1 MFLERRVMKKN
12 IHKNLR
18 NKFVHFLGIALL
30 MGSIVTSSFLQ
41 PMLTASAASDIT
53 PQYTNN
59 SSGIS
64 PTNSWTIPGQNTVIN
79 HQGGDTTNGW
89 DKNSSWNG
97 DSSDTSKSYLKFGTD
112 TSNPDYQIR
121 KYAKETSTPG
131 LYDVYLNV
139 KGNKIENVKPIDIVL
154 VVDMSG
160 SMEDKPSTGTIT
172 RAEATRKGVAQF
184 MQAIKDAGIAKYV
197 NLGLIGFSSS
207 GSINANPDDNNYSA
221 TGSAGYL
228 GVEMKNLETSGQI
241 DTINQKLSPKFG
253 GGTFTQLGIR
263 KGNEML
269 HRDVSSNQK
278 MMILLTDGVP
288 TFSYKVKTATT
299 IGDTIYG
306 TSYYDNPAYID
317 HPGTTSQLIRG
328 YANYST
334 NDYKADEDPNAQ
346 TVSMRNKGWY
356 YLTQNG
362 VKIWNTWA
370 ATLGAAQDSK
380 NQGSEIH
387 TLGIQLG
394 NDIRYNSNSLYMTL
408 DRVREQIAKTA
419 SPGFYE
425 DADTPSDIET
435 YLNKQAKDV
444 LSQFNTINQGT
455 ISDPLGSQFIYGD
468 DTPTVKSVG
477 SSVVQN
483 LPTVTKSNG
492 SIAVSNMN
500 LGKDQ
505 EVQVH
510 YQVHL
515 NTESDN
521 FQPDYWY
528 QMNGKTTFTPTKDSN
543 AVEFGVPS
551 AKAPG
556 TAIKVTKQW
565 QELVDSSK
573 RPDSINFN
581 VTRTVNNQST
591 NWQASGI
598 LSKSDDWTK
607 TFKQLTKNNQ
617 SVWLPAYD
625 NNGNT
630 FNYQVS
636 SEATDGYISSITNK
650 TNESTITNTQY
661 GLIIDKYASNS
672 TNKLTGAEFIVKSA
686 DGKRSYTLTDN
697 QLQQLTPGDYTI
709 QETKSP
715 KGYQL
720 DSTVYPITLSQDGK
734 WSSSGQGI
742 SVTSPTANGNG
753 YKDGFSI
760 ATDKSNNTEKN
771 NVVRFVKNDALK
783 KFDLTVN
790 KVDKTTGNALKG
802 AKFTLTDA
810 AGKTSSY
817 KETDPTATFTFENL
831 SSGTYTLKET
841 KAPDGYITSQDVT
854 IVISDNGNV
863 NVTNNNGDW
872 KSTLQ
877 NDAGNNQISLT
888 VNNTNKTVFPS
899 TGGSGNELYLI
910 VGGVFIL
917 IAALAGGYYVFRIK
931 RGYRS

>member
-1 MFLERRVMKKN
+1 MKKN

-53 PQYTNN
+53 PQYNNN
-59 SSGIS
+59 SSGVS

-139 KGNKIENVKPIDIVL
+139 KGNEVKNIKPIDIVL

-160 SMEDKPSTGTIT
+160 SMNSSLNGGNDRVG
-172 RAEATRKGVAQF
+172 ATRQGVKNF
-184 MQAIKDAGIAKYV
+184 LKTINDAGIGKYV
-197 NLGLIGFSSS
+197 NVGVVGFSSPGYISSS
-207 GSINANPDDNNYSA
+207 GTLSENIDSSDNQAHITRINDLLAN
-221 TGSAGYL
+221 
-228 GVEMKNLETSGQI
+228 EFK
-241 DTINQKLSPKFG
+241 

-263 KGNEML
+263 TGQSML
-269 HRDVSSNQK
+269 ASDSNDHKK
-278 MMILLTDGVP
+278 MMIMLTDGVP
-288 TFSYKVKTATT
+288 TFSYKVSALTN
-299 IGDTIYG
+299 IGGIDYG
-306 TSYYDNPAYID
+306 TAFGTKRDE
-317 HPGTTSQLIRG
+317 PGNTSQLSS
-328 YANYST
+328 NY
-334 NDYKADEDPNAQ
+334 Y
-346 TVSMRNKGWY
+346 VS
-356 YLTQNG
+356 NG
-362 VKIWNTWA
+362 NGIVKDTWT
-370 ATLGAAQDSK
+370 ATLGEARIAK
-380 NQGSEIH
+380 NSGTELH
-387 TLGIQLG
+387 ALGIQIGADKNYLTKDQVRDKMLLLASSG
-394 NDIRYNSNSLYMTL
+394 LYQDANS
-408 DRVREQIAKTA
+408 A
-419 SPGFYE
+419 S
-425 DADTPSDIET
+425 DVTT
-435 YLNKQAKDV
+435 YLNNQAKDV
-444 LSQFNTINQGT
+444 LSQFNTVNQGT

-477 SSVVQN
+477 NSVVQN

-505 EVQVH
+505 EVQIH

-672 TNKLTGAEFIVKSA
+672 TNKLTGAEFIVKSS
-686 DGKRSYTLTDN
+686 DGKQSYTLTDN

-742 SVTSPTANGNG
+742 SVTSPTTDGNG

-760 ATDKSNNTEKN
+760 ATDTSNNPDKN

-802 AKFTLTDA
+802 AKFTLTDS

-854 IVISDNGNV
+854 IVISDDGNV

-910 VGGVFIL
+910 VGGIFIL

>member
-1 MFLERRVMKKN
+1 MFLERRIMKKN

-18 NKFVHFLGIALL
+18 NKIVHFLGIVLL

-121 KYAKETSTPG
+121 KYAKETATPG

-139 KGNKIENVKPIDIVL
+139 KGNEVKNIKPIDIVL

-160 SMEDKPSTGTIT
+160 SMEPNNNSTKSN
-172 RAEATRKGVAQF
+172 RAQATRDGVKQF
-184 MQAIKDAGIAKYV
+184 LQAIKDAGIAQYV
-197 NLGLIGFSSS
+197 NVGLVGFSSP
-207 GSINANPDDNNYSA
+207 GGYV
-221 TGSAGYL
+221 TGSNGYL
-228 GVEMKNLETSGQI
+228 EVGMQSLSTSGQ
-241 DTINQKLSPKFG
+241 TEQINNTLSPTFS

-263 KGNEML
+263 RGQKML
-269 HRDVSSNQK
+269 DDDKNNHQK

-288 TFSYKVKTATT
+288 TFSYKVTQATT
-299 IGDTIYG
+299 ISGTTYG
-306 TSYYDNPAYID
+306 TAFSSSDQDQPGSTSQFVSWRNNWEKRNNRYISGTD
-317 HPGTTSQLIRG
+317 PNGATTSAQ
-328 YANYST
+328 NY
-334 NDYKADEDPNAQ
+334 
-346 TVSMRNKGWY
+346 GLY
-356 YLTQNG
+356 YNTGNN
-362 VKIWNTWA
+362 VKIWNTWP
-370 ATLGAAQDSK
+370 ATLGEAKISRDS
-380 NQGSEIH
+380 GTEIH
-387 TLGIQLG
+387 ALGIQLG
-394 NDIRYNSNSLYMTL
+394 DDNNNNYWDSPLYLSSNSVRSRASLIASSGLYQ
-408 DRVREQIAKTA
+408 DANSA
-419 SPGFYE
+419 S
-425 DADTPSDIET
+425 DVTT
-435 YLNKQAKDV
+435 YLNNQAKNV
-444 LSQFNTINQGT
+444 LSQFNTVNQGT

-492 SIAVSNMN
+492 SISVSNMN
-500 LGKDQ
+500 LGKNQ
-505 EVQVH
+505 EVQIH

-515 NTESDN
+515 NTESDK

-565 QELVDSSK
+565 QELVDASK

-598 LSKSDDWTK
+598 LSKSDNWAK
-607 TFKQLTKNNQ
+607 TFKQLSKNNQ
-617 SVWLPAYD
+617 SIWLPAYD

-636 SEATDGYISSITNK
+636 SEATDGYVSSIANK

-686 DGKRSYTLTDN
+686 DGKQSYTLKDN
-697 QLQQLTPGDYTI
+697 QLQQLSPGNYTI

-715 KGYQL
+715 TGYQL

-760 ATDKSNNTEKN
+760 ATDKSNNPDKN

-802 AKFTLTDA
+802 AKFTLTDS

-817 KETDPTATFTFENL
+817 KETDPTAMFTFENL

-841 KAPDGYITSQDVT
+841 KAPDGYITSQNVT
-854 IVISDNGNV
+854 IVISDDGSV
-863 NVTNNNGDW
+863 KVTNNNGDW

-917 IAALAGGYYVFRIK
+917 IAVLAGGYYVFRIK

>member
-1 MFLERRVMKKN
+1 MKKN

-59 SSGIS
+59 SSDVS

-139 KGNKIENVKPIDIVL
+139 KGNEVKNIKPIDIVL

-160 SMEDKPSTGTIT
+160 SMNSSLNGGNDRVG
-172 RAEATRKGVAQF
+172 ATRQGVKNF
-184 MQAIKDAGIAKYV
+184 LKTINDAGIGKYV
-197 NLGLIGFSSS
+197 NVGVVGFSSPGYISSS
-207 GSINANPDDNNYSA
+207 GTLSENIDSSDNQAHITRINDLLAN
-221 TGSAGYL
+221 
-228 GVEMKNLETSGQI
+228 EFK
-241 DTINQKLSPKFG
+241 

-263 KGNEML
+263 TGQSML
-269 HRDVSSNQK
+269 ASDSNDHKK
-278 MMILLTDGVP
+278 MMIMLTDGVP
-288 TFSYKVKTATT
+288 TFSYKVSALTN
-299 IGDTIYG
+299 IGGIDYG
-306 TSYYDNPAYID
+306 TAFGTKRDE
-317 HPGTTSQLIRG
+317 PGNTSQLSS
-328 YANYST
+328 NY
-334 NDYKADEDPNAQ
+334 Y
-346 TVSMRNKGWY
+346 VS
-356 YLTQNG
+356 NG
-362 VKIWNTWA
+362 NGIVKDTWT
-370 ATLGAAQDSK
+370 ATLGEARIAK
-380 NQGSEIH
+380 NSGTELH
-387 TLGIQLG
+387 ALGIQIGADKNYLTKDQVRDKMLLLASSG
-394 NDIRYNSNSLYMTL
+394 LYQDANS
-408 DRVREQIAKTA
+408 A
-419 SPGFYE
+419 S
-425 DADTPSDIET
+425 DVTT
-435 YLNKQAKDV
+435 YLNNQAKDV
-444 LSQFNTINQGT
+444 LSQFNTVNQGT

-477 SSVVQN
+477 NSVVQN

-505 EVQVH
+505 EVQIH

-672 TNKLTGAEFIVKSA
+672 TNKLTGAEFIVKSS
-686 DGKRSYTLTDN
+686 DGKQSYTLTDN

-742 SVTSPTANGNG
+742 SVTSPTTDGNG

-760 ATDKSNNTEKN
+760 ATDTSNNPDKN

-802 AKFTLTDA
+802 AKFTLTDS

-854 IVISDNGNV
+854 IVISDDGNV

-910 VGGVFIL
+910 VGGIFIL

>member
-12 IHKNLR
+12 IHKNMR

-41 PMLTASAASDIT
+41 PMLTASAASDII

-97 DSSDTSKSYLKFGTD
+97 DSSDISKSYLKFGTD

-139 KGNKIENVKPIDIVL
+139 KGNEVKNIKPIDIVL

-160 SMEDKPSTGTIT
+160 SMNSFVNGGNDRVG
-172 RAEATRKGVAQF
+172 ATRQGVKNF
-184 MQAIKDAGIAKYV
+184 LKTINDAGIGKYV
-197 NLGLIGFSSS
+197 NVGVVGFSS
-207 GSINANPDDNNYSA
+207 P
-221 TGSAGYL
+221 GYIS
-228 GVEMKNLETSGQI
+228 TSGTLSENI
-241 DTINQKLSPKFG
+241 DSSDNQAHITRINDLLAKDFK

-263 KGNEML
+263 TGQSML
-269 HRDVSSNQK
+269 AGDSNDHKK
-278 MMILLTDGVP
+278 MMIMLTDGVP
-288 TFSYKVKTATT
+288 TFSYHVNNSISSNNMVFGTVFTAT
-299 IGDTIYG
+299 IDAPGDTSSLLRNNGRYVDGRYTDRSGNQI
-306 TSYYDNPAYID
+306 
-317 HPGTTSQLIRG
+317 
-328 YANYST
+328 
-334 NDYKADEDPNAQ
+334 ND
-346 TVSMRNKGWY
+346 
-356 YLTQNG
+356 
-362 VKIWNTWA
+362 TWA
-370 ATLGAAQDSK
+370 ATLGEARLSQLA
-380 NQGSEIH
+380 GSQIH
-387 TLGIQLG
+387 ALGIQLD
-394 NDIRYNSNSLYMTL
+394 NDYNNVTNPFYLSQDQVRSRMRLIASSPNLYRDANS
-408 DRVREQIAKTA
+408 A
-419 SPGFYE
+419 S
-425 DADTPSDIET
+425 DVTT
-435 YLNKQAKDV
+435 YLNDQAKDV
-444 LSQFNTINQGT
+444 LSQFNTVNQGT

-483 LPTVTKSNG
+483 LPTVTKSNR
-492 SIAVSNMN
+492 SISVNNMN

-505 EVQVH
+505 EVQFH

-515 NTESDN
+515 NTESDD

-672 TNKLTGAEFIVKSA
+672 TNTLTGAEFIVKSA
-686 DGKRSYTLTDN
+686 DGKQSYTLKDN
-697 QLQQLTPGDYTI
+697 QLQQLSPGDYTI
-709 QETKSP
+709 QEIKSP
-715 KGYQL
+715 TGYQL

-742 SVTSPTANGNG
+742 NVKSPTTDGSG

-802 AKFTLTDA
+802 AKFTLTDS

-817 KETDPTATFTFENL
+817 KETDPTAMFTFENL

-841 KAPDGYITSQDVT
+841 TAPDGYITSQDVT
-854 IVISDNGNV
+854 IVISDDGNV

-872 KSTLQ
+872 KLTLQ
-877 NDAGNNQISLT
+877 NDAGNNQITLT

-899 TGGSGNELYLI
+899 TGGSGNALYLI
-910 VGGVFIL
+910 VGGAFIL
-917 IAALAGGYYVFRIK
+917 ISALAGGYYVFRIK
-931 RGYRS
+931 RGYR

>member
-1 MFLERRVMKKN
+1 MFLEGRIMKKN

-18 NKFVHFLGIALL
+18 NKIVHFLGIALL

-53 PQYTNN
+53 PQYTKD
-59 SSGIS
+59 SSGTS
-64 PTNSWTIPGQNTVIN
+64 PTNSWTIPGQSTVIN

-131 LYDVYLNV
+131 LYDVYLNA
-139 KGNKIENVKPIDIVL
+139 KGNEVKNIKPIDIVL

-160 SMEDKPSTGTIT
+160 SMSDYNRIQYVRS
-172 RAEATRKGVAQF
+172 GVENF
-184 MQAIKDAGIAKYV
+184 LTAIKSQGIGDNV
-197 NLGLIGFSSS
+197 NVGVVTYWRPQYKNTEDLGYASVPLGKVSDDSHS
-207 GSINANPDDNNYSA
+207 KSIHDLLNVAP
-221 TGSAGYL
+221 
-228 GVEMKNLETSGQI
+228 
-241 DTINQKLSPKFG
+241 G

-263 KGNEML
+263 KGTEML
-269 HRDVSSNQK
+269 DQDSSQNRK

-288 TFSYKVKTATT
+288 TFSYKVTDA
-299 IGDTIYG
+299 IQNNNVVYG
-306 TSYYDNPAYID
+306 TKFSTYSDEPAY
-317 HPGTTSQLIRG
+317 TSQLWITR
-328 YANYST
+328 
-334 NDYKADEDPNAQ
+334 
-346 TVSMRNKGWY
+346 GWY
-356 YLTQNG
+356 GNYPTSYSAG
-362 VKIWNTWA
+362 GSTISDTWP
-370 ATLGAAQDSK
+370 ATLGEAKISK
-380 NQGSEIH
+380 DKGITLH
-387 TLGIQLG
+387 ALGIQIDQDNGYRKDPYNPYMTRQQILANMNLLATPG
-394 NDIRYNSNSLYMTL
+394 LYQDANSANDIEKYLQ
-408 DRVREQIAKTA
+408 DRAQNVISE
-419 SPGFYE
+419 F
-425 DADTPSDIET
+425 DTV
-435 YLNKQAKDV
+435 NNA
-444 LSQFNTINQGT
+444 T
-455 ISDPLGSQFIYGD
+455 ISDPLGSQFQYNGTVD
-468 DTPTVKSVG
+468 VKSIGTKSIVK
-477 SSVVQN
+477 
-483 LPTVTKSNG
+483 LPTTNMTSNQLN
-492 SIAVSNMN
+492 VSDMS
-500 LGKDQ
+500 LGAGE
-505 EVQVH
+505 EVQFH
-510 YQVHL
+510 YQVRL
-515 NTESDN
+515 NTETND
-521 FQPDYWY
+521 FKPDYWY
-528 QMNGKTTFTPTKDSN
+528 QMNGRTTLMPNIKTPDYQ
-543 AVEFGVPS
+543 VDFGVPS

-607 TFKQLTKNNQ
+607 TFKQFSKNNQ

-672 TNKLTGAEFIVKSA
+672 TNTLTGAEFIVKSA
-686 DGKRSYTLTDN
+686 DGKQSYTLKDN
-697 QLQQLTPGDYTI
+697 QLQQLSPGDYTI
-709 QETKSP
+709 QEIKSP
-715 KGYQL
+715 TGYQL

-742 SVTSPTANGNG
+742 NVKSPTTDGSG

-802 AKFTLTDA
+802 AKFTLTDS

-817 KETDPTATFTFENL
+817 KETDPTAMFTFENL

-854 IVISDNGNV
+854 IVISDDGNV

-872 KSTLQ
+872 KLTLQ
-877 NDAGNNQISLT
+877 NDAGNNQITLT
-888 VNNTNKTVFPS
+888 VNNTNKTIFPS

-910 VGGVFIL
+910 VGGAFIL
-917 IAALAGGYYVFRIK
+917 ISALAGGYYIFRIK
-931 RGYRS
+931 RGYR

>member
-59 SSGIS
+59 SSDVS

-139 KGNKIENVKPIDIVL
+139 KGNEVKNIKPIDIVL

-160 SMEDKPSTGTIT
+160 SMNSSLNGGNDRVG
-172 RAEATRKGVAQF
+172 ATRQGVKNF
-184 MQAIKDAGIAKYV
+184 LKTINDAGIGKYV
-197 NLGLIGFSSS
+197 NVGVVGFSSPGYISSS
-207 GSINANPDDNNYSA
+207 GTLSENIDSSDNQAHITRINDLLAN
-221 TGSAGYL
+221 
-228 GVEMKNLETSGQI
+228 EFK
-241 DTINQKLSPKFG
+241 

-263 KGNEML
+263 TGQSML
-269 HRDVSSNQK
+269 ASDSNDHKK
-278 MMILLTDGVP
+278 MMIMLTDGVP
-288 TFSYKVKTATT
+288 TFSYKVSALTN
-299 IGDTIYG
+299 IGGIDYG
-306 TSYYDNPAYID
+306 TAFGTKRDE
-317 HPGTTSQLIRG
+317 PGNTSQLSS
-328 YANYST
+328 NY
-334 NDYKADEDPNAQ
+334 Y
-346 TVSMRNKGWY
+346 VS
-356 YLTQNG
+356 NG
-362 VKIWNTWA
+362 NGIVKDTWT
-370 ATLGAAQDSK
+370 ATLGEARIAK
-380 NQGSEIH
+380 NSGTELH
-387 TLGIQLG
+387 ALGIQIGADKNYLTKDQVRDKMLLLASSG
-394 NDIRYNSNSLYMTL
+394 LYQDANS
-408 DRVREQIAKTA
+408 A
-419 SPGFYE
+419 S
-425 DADTPSDIET
+425 DVTT
-435 YLNKQAKDV
+435 YLNNQAKDV
-444 LSQFNTINQGT
+444 LSQFNTVNQGT

-477 SSVVQN
+477 NSVVQN

-505 EVQVH
+505 EVQIH

-672 TNKLTGAEFIVKSA
+672 TNKLTGAEFIVKSS
-686 DGKRSYTLTDN
+686 DGKQSYTLTDN

-742 SVTSPTANGNG
+742 SVTSPTTDGNG

-760 ATDKSNNTEKN
+760 ATDTSNNPDKN

-802 AKFTLTDA
+802 AKFTLTDS

-854 IVISDNGNV
+854 IVISDDGNV

-910 VGGVFIL
+910 VGGIFIL

>member
-1 MFLERRVMKKN
+1 MFLERRIMKKN

-18 NKFVHFLGIALL
+18 NKIVHFLGIVLL

-41 PMLTASAASDIT
+41 PMLTAFAASDIT

-121 KYAKETSTPG
+121 KYAKETATPG

-139 KGNKIENVKPIDIVL
+139 KGNEVKNIKPIDIVL

-160 SMEDKPSTGTIT
+160 SMEPNNNSTKSN
-172 RAEATRKGVAQF
+172 RAQATRDGVKQF
-184 MQAIKDAGIAKYV
+184 LQAIKDAGIAQYV
-197 NLGLIGFSSS
+197 NVGLVGFSSP
-207 GSINANPDDNNYSA
+207 GGYV
-221 TGSAGYL
+221 TGSNGYL
-228 GVEMKNLETSGQI
+228 EVGMQNLSTSGQI
-241 DTINQKLSPKFG
+241 EQINKTLSPTFS

-263 KGNEML
+263 RGQKML
-269 HRDVSSNQK
+269 DDDKNDHQK

-288 TFSYKVKTATT
+288 TFSYKVTQATT
-299 IGDTIYG
+299 INGTDYATNFSDT
-306 TSYYDNPAYID
+306 SLDK
-317 HPGTTSQLIRG
+317 PGFTSQF
-328 YANYST
+328 YST
-334 NDYKADEDPNAQ
+334 NSQGYITGKYSYK
-346 TVSMRNKGWY
+346 VSGK
-356 YLTQNG
+356 TIQD
-362 VKIWNTWA
+362 TWP
-370 ATLGAAQDSK
+370 ATLGESLISQNK
-380 NQGSEIH
+380 GTEIH
-387 TLGIQLG
+387 ALGIQIGSDTGYTQSTTNPYLTEAAVRARMSLIASSG
-394 NDIRYNSNSLYMTL
+394 LYQDANS
-408 DRVREQIAKTA
+408 A
-419 SPGFYE
+419 S
-425 DADTPSDIET
+425 DVTT
-435 YLNKQAKDV
+435 YLNNQAKNV
-444 LSQFNTINQGT
+444 LSQFNTVNQGT

-492 SIAVSNMN
+492 SISVSNMN
-500 LGKDQ
+500 LGKNQ
-505 EVQVH
+505 EVQIH

-515 NTESDN
+515 NTESDK

-528 QMNGKTTFTPTKDSN
+528 QINGKTTFTPTKDSN

-565 QELVDSSK
+565 QELIDSSK

-598 LSKSDDWTK
+598 LSKSDNWAK
-607 TFKQLTKNNQ
+607 TFKQLSKNNQ
-617 SVWLPAYD
+617 SIWLPAYD

-636 SEATDGYISSITNK
+636 SEATDGYVSSITNK

-686 DGKRSYTLTDN
+686 DGKQSYTLKDN
-697 QLQQLTPGDYTI
+697 QLQQLSPGNYTI

-715 KGYQL
+715 TGYQL

-760 ATDKSNNTEKN
+760 ATDKSNNPDKN

-802 AKFTLTDA
+802 AKFTLTDS

-817 KETDPTATFTFENL
+817 KETDPTAMFTFENL

-841 KAPDGYITSQDVT
+841 KAPDGYITSQNVT
-854 IVISDNGNV
+854 IVISDDGSV
-863 NVTNNNGDW
+863 KVTNNNGDW

-877 NDAGNNQISLT
+877 NDADNNQISLT

-917 IAALAGGYYVFRIK
+917 IAVVAGGYYVFRIK

>member
-1 MFLERRVMKKN
+1 MFLEGRIMKKN

-18 NKFVHFLGIALL
+18 NKIVYFLGIALL

-41 PMLTASAASDIT
+41 PILTASAASDLT
-53 PQYTNN
+53 PQYTTN
-59 SSGIS
+59 SSGTV
-64 PTNSWTIPGQNTVIN
+64 PTNSWTIPRQNTVIN

-89 DKNSSWNG
+89 DKKDSWEG
-97 DSSDTSKSYLKFGTD
+97 TSSDLTHSYLKFGTD

-160 SMEDKPSTGTIT
+160 SMEDKPSTETIT

-269 HRDVSSNQK
+269 QRDVSGNQK

-288 TFSYKVKTATT
+288 TFSYQVTQATT
-299 IGDTIYG
+299 ING
-306 TSYYDNPAYID
+306 TDYALKTSPTETDGPAY
-317 HPGTTSQLIRG
+317 TSQLWKWKRWTQWWTQRWTQVDGSYKVSERLIR
-328 YANYST
+328 
-334 NDYKADEDPNAQ
+334 D
-346 TVSMRNKGWY
+346 
-356 YLTQNG
+356 
-362 VKIWNTWA
+362 TWP
-370 ATLGAAQDSK
+370 ATLGESLLAQQ
-380 NQGSEIH
+380 NGTEIH
-387 TLGIQLG
+387 ALGIQIGSDTGYIKSTTNPYLTEAAVRARMSLIASSELYQ
-394 NDIRYNSNSLYMTL
+394 DANS
-408 DRVREQIAKTA
+408 A
-419 SPGFYE
+419 S
-425 DADTPSDIET
+425 DVTT
-435 YLNKQAKDV
+435 YLNNQAKDV
-444 LSQFNTINQGT
+444 LKQFNTVNQGT

-477 SSVVQN
+477 GSVVQN

-492 SIAVSNMN
+492 SISVSNMN

-505 EVQVH
+505 EVQIH

-515 NTESDN
+515 NTESDD

-551 AKAPG
+551 GKAPG
-556 TAIKVTKQW
+556 TSIKVTKQW
-565 QELVDSSK
+565 QELVDASK

-598 LSKSDDWTK
+598 LSQSDNWAK
-607 TFKQLTKNNQ
+607 TFKQLSKNNQ

-636 SEATDGYISSITNK
+636 SEDTDGYVSSISNK
-650 TNESTITNTQY
+650 TDESTITNTQY

-686 DGKRSYTLTDN
+686 DGKQSYTLKDN
-697 QLQQLTPGDYTI
+697 QLQQLSPGDYTI
-709 QETKSP
+709 QEIKNP
-715 KGYQL
+715 IGYQL

-734 WSSSGQGI
+734 WSSSGQGV
-742 SVTSPTANGNG
+742 SATSPTANGNG

-760 ATDKSNNTEKN
+760 ATDKSTNTDKN

-790 KVDKTTGNALKG
+790 KIDKTTGNALKG

-854 IVISDNGNV
+854 IVISEDGSV
-863 NVTNNNGDW
+863 KITNNNGAW

>member
-1 MFLERRVMKKN
+1 MFLERRVMKKT

-139 KGNKIENVKPIDIVL
+139 KGNEVKNIKPIDIVL

-160 SMEDKPSTGTIT
+160 SMNSSLNGGNDRVG
-172 RAEATRKGVAQF
+172 ATRQGVKNF
-184 MQAIKDAGIAKYV
+184 LKTINDAGIGKYV
-197 NLGLIGFSSS
+197 NVGVVGFSSPGYISSS
-207 GSINANPDDNNYSA
+207 GTLSENIDSSDNQAHITRINDLLAN
-221 TGSAGYL
+221 
-228 GVEMKNLETSGQI
+228 EFK
-241 DTINQKLSPKFG
+241 

-263 KGNEML
+263 TGQSML
-269 HRDVSSNQK
+269 ASDSNDHKK
-278 MMILLTDGVP
+278 MMIMLTDGVP
-288 TFSYKVKTATT
+288 TFSYKVSALTN
-299 IGDTIYG
+299 IGGIDYG
-306 TSYYDNPAYID
+306 TAFGTKRDE
-317 HPGTTSQLIRG
+317 PGNTSQLSS
-328 YANYST
+328 NY
-334 NDYKADEDPNAQ
+334 Y
-346 TVSMRNKGWY
+346 VS
-356 YLTQNG
+356 NG
-362 VKIWNTWA
+362 NGIVKDTWT
-370 ATLGAAQDSK
+370 ATLGEARIAK
-380 NQGSEIH
+380 NSGTELH
-387 TLGIQLG
+387 ALGIQIGADKNYLTKDQVRDKMLLLASSG
-394 NDIRYNSNSLYMTL
+394 LYQDANS
-408 DRVREQIAKTA
+408 A
-419 SPGFYE
+419 S
-425 DADTPSDIET
+425 DVTT
-435 YLNKQAKDV
+435 YLNNQAKDV
-444 LSQFNTINQGT
+444 LSQFNTVNQGT

-477 SSVVQN
+477 NSVVQN

-505 EVQVH
+505 EVQIH

-672 TNKLTGAEFIVKSA
+672 TNKLTGAEFIVKSS
-686 DGKRSYTLTDN
+686 DGKQSYTLTDN

-742 SVTSPTANGNG
+742 SVTSPTTDGNG

-760 ATDKSNNTEKN
+760 ATDTSNNPDKN

-802 AKFTLTDA
+802 AKFTLTDS

-854 IVISDNGNV
+854 IVISDDGNV

-910 VGGVFIL
+910 VGGIFIL

>member
-1 MFLERRVMKKN
+1 MFLEGRIMKKN
-12 IHKNLR
+12 IHKKLR
-18 NKFVHFLGIALL
+18 NKFVHFLRISLL

-41 PMLTASAASDIT
+41 PILTASAASDIT
-53 PQYTNN
+53 PQYTKD
-59 SSGIS
+59 SSGTS
-64 PTNSWTIPGQNTVIN
+64 PTNSWTIPGQSTVIN

-97 DSSDTSKSYLKFGTD
+97 DSSDTSKSYLKFDTD
-112 TSNPDYQIR
+112 TSNPDCQIR

-139 KGNKIENVKPIDIVL
+139 KGNEVKNIKPIDIVL
-154 VVDMSG
+154 VIDMSG
-160 SMEDKPSTGTIT
+160 SMNSSVNGGNDRVG
-172 RAEATRKGVAQF
+172 ATRQG
-184 MQAIKDAGIAKYV
+184 IKNFLKTINDAGIGKYV
-197 NLGLIGFSSS
+197 NVGVVGFSSPGYDYISSS
-207 GSINANPDDNNYSA
+207 GTLSENIDSSDNQAHITRINDLLAKDF
-221 TGSAGYL
+221 
-228 GVEMKNLETSGQI
+228 K
-241 DTINQKLSPKFG
+241 

-263 KGNEML
+263 TGQNML
-269 HRDVSSNQK
+269 AGDSNNHKK
-278 MMILLTDGVP
+278 MMIMLTDGVP
-288 TFSYKVKTATT
+288 TFSYKVTGTTT
-299 IGDTIYG
+299 INGTDYG
-306 TSYYDNPAYID
+306 TTFGTIRDE
-317 HPGTTSQLIRG
+317 PGFTSQLWQIYGRTRVASA
-328 YANYST
+328 Y
-334 NDYKADEDPNAQ
+334 
-346 TVSMRNKGWY
+346 TVSGK
-356 YLTQNG
+356 TI
-362 VKIWNTWA
+362 KDTWP
-370 ATLGAAQDSK
+370 ATLGESLIAK
-380 NQGSEIH
+380 NQGTELH
-387 TLGIQLG
+387 ALGIQLSKDVG
-394 NDIRYNSNSLYMTL
+394 YTNNNSDTYLTDSQVR
-408 DRVREQIAKTA
+408 DRMKLLA
-419 SPGFYE
+419 SPGLYQ
-425 DADTPSDIET
+425 DANSASDVTT
-435 YLNKQAKDV
+435 YLNNQAKDV
-444 LSQFNTINQGT
+444 LSQFNTVNQGT

-477 SSVVQN
+477 TSVVQN

-492 SIAVSNMN
+492 SISVSNMN

-505 EVQVH
+505 EVQIH

-515 NTESDN
+515 NTESDD

-607 TFKQLTKNNQ
+607 TFKQLSKNNQ

-636 SEATDGYISSITNK
+636 SEATDSYISSITNK

-672 TNKLTGAEFIVKSA
+672 TNTLTGAEFIVKSA
-686 DGKRSYTLTDN
+686 DGKQSYTLKDN
-697 QLQQLTPGDYTI
+697 QLQQLSPGDYTI
-709 QETKSP
+709 QEIKSP
-715 KGYQL
+715 TGYQL

-742 SVTSPTANGNG
+742 NVKSPTTDGSG

-790 KVDKTTGNALKG
+790 KADKTTGNALKG
-802 AKFTLTDA
+802 AKFTLTDS

-817 KETDPTATFTFENL
+817 KETDPTAMFTFENL

-854 IVISDNGNV
+854 IVISDDGNV

-877 NDAGNNQISLT
+877 NDAGNNQITLT

-899 TGGSGNELYLI
+899 TGGSGSELYLI
-910 VGGVFIL
+910 VGGAFIL
-917 IAALAGGYYVFRIK
+917 ISALAGGYYVFRIK
-931 RGYRS
+931 RGYQS

>member
-1 MFLERRVMKKN
+1 MKKN
-12 IHKNLR
+12 IHKNMR
-18 NKFVHFLGIALL
+18 DKFVHFLGIALL
-30 MGSIVTSSFLQ
+30 MVSIVTSSFLQ
-41 PMLTASAASDIT
+41 PMLTASAASDII

-97 DSSDTSKSYLKFGTD
+97 DSSDTSKSYFKFGTD

-139 KGNKIENVKPIDIVL
+139 KGNEVKNIKPIDIVL

-160 SMEDKPSTGTIT
+160 SMNSSVNGGNDRVG
-172 RAEATRKGVAQF
+172 ATRQGVKNF
-184 MQAIKDAGIAKYV
+184 LKTINDAGIGKYV
-197 NLGLIGFSSS
+197 NVGVVGFSSPDYISSS
-207 GSINANPDDNNYSA
+207 GTLSENIDSSDNQAHITRINDLLANDF
-221 TGSAGYL
+221 
-228 GVEMKNLETSGQI
+228 K
-241 DTINQKLSPKFG
+241 

-263 KGNEML
+263 TGQNML
-269 HRDVSSNQK
+269 AGDSNNHKK
-278 MMILLTDGVP
+278 MMIMLTDGVP
-288 TFSYKVKTATT
+288 TFSYKVTGTTT
-299 IGDTIYG
+299 ITGTDYG
-306 TSYYDNPAYID
+306 TTFGTNRDE
-317 HPGTTSQLIRG
+317 PGFTSQLWQIYGRTRVASA
-328 YANYST
+328 Y
-334 NDYKADEDPNAQ
+334 
-346 TVSMRNKGWY
+346 TVSGK
-356 YLTQNG
+356 TI
-362 VKIWNTWA
+362 KDTWP
-370 ATLGAAQDSK
+370 ATLGESLIAK
-380 NQGSEIH
+380 NQGTELH
-387 TLGIQLG
+387 ALGIQLSKDVG
-394 NDIRYNSNSLYMTL
+394 YTNNNSDTYLTDSQVR
-408 DRVREQIAKTA
+408 DRMKLLA
-419 SPGFYE
+419 SPGLYQ
-425 DADTPSDIET
+425 DANSASDVTT
-435 YLNKQAKDV
+435 YLNNQAKDV
-444 LSQFNTINQGT
+444 LSQFNTVNQGT

-477 SSVVQN
+477 TSVVQN

-492 SIAVSNMN
+492 SISVSNMN

-505 EVQVH
+505 GVQIH

-515 NTESDN
+515 NTESDD

-528 QMNGKTTFTPTKDSN
+528 HMNGKTTFTPTKDSN

-607 TFKQLTKNNQ
+607 TFKQLSKNNQ

-636 SEATDGYISSITNK
+636 SEATDSYISSITNK

-672 TNKLTGAEFIVKSA
+672 TNTLTGAEFIVKSA
-686 DGKRSYTLTDN
+686 DGKQSYTLKDN
-697 QLQQLTPGDYTI
+697 QLQQLSPGDYTI
-709 QETKSP
+709 QEIKSP
-715 KGYQL
+715 TGYQL

-742 SVTSPTANGNG
+742 NVKSPTTDGSG

-802 AKFTLTDA
+802 AKFTLTDS

-817 KETDPTATFTFENL
+817 KETDPTAMFTFENL

-854 IVISDNGNV
+854 IVISDDGNV

-872 KSTLQ
+872 KLTLQ
-877 NDAGNNQISLT
+877 NDAGNNQITLT

-899 TGGSGNELYLI
+899 TGGSGNALYLI
-910 VGGVFIL
+910 VGGAFIL
-917 IAALAGGYYVFRIK
+917 ISALAGGYYVFRIK
-931 RGYRS
+931 RGYR

>member
-1 MFLERRVMKKN
+1 MKKN
-12 IHKNLR
+12 IHKNMR
-18 NKFVHFLGIALL
+18 DKFVHFLGIALL
-30 MGSIVTSSFLQ
+30 MVSIVTSSFLQ
-41 PMLTASAASDIT
+41 PMLTASAASDII

-97 DSSDTSKSYLKFGTD
+97 DSSDTSKSYFKFGTD

-139 KGNKIENVKPIDIVL
+139 KGNEVKNIKPIDIVL

-160 SMEDKPSTGTIT
+160 SMNSSVNGGNDRVG
-172 RAEATRKGVAQF
+172 ATRQGVKNF
-184 MQAIKDAGIAKYV
+184 LKTINDAGIGKYV
-197 NLGLIGFSSS
+197 NVGVVGFSSPDYISSS
-207 GSINANPDDNNYSA
+207 GTLSENIDSSDNQAHITRINDLLANDF
-221 TGSAGYL
+221 
-228 GVEMKNLETSGQI
+228 K
-241 DTINQKLSPKFG
+241 

-263 KGNEML
+263 TGQNML
-269 HRDVSSNQK
+269 AGDSNNHKK
-278 MMILLTDGVP
+278 MMIMLTDGVP
-288 TFSYKVKTATT
+288 TFSYKVTGTTT
-299 IGDTIYG
+299 ITGIDYG
-306 TSYYDNPAYID
+306 TTFGTNRDE
-317 HPGTTSQLIRG
+317 PGFTSQLWQIYGRTRVASA
-328 YANYST
+328 Y
-334 NDYKADEDPNAQ
+334 
-346 TVSMRNKGWY
+346 TVSGK
-356 YLTQNG
+356 TI
-362 VKIWNTWA
+362 KDTWP
-370 ATLGAAQDSK
+370 ATLGESLIAK
-380 NQGSEIH
+380 NQGTELH
-387 TLGIQLG
+387 ALGIQLSKDVG
-394 NDIRYNSNSLYMTL
+394 YTNNNSDTYLTDSQVR
-408 DRVREQIAKTA
+408 DRMKLLA
-419 SPGFYE
+419 SPGLYQ
-425 DADTPSDIET
+425 DANSASDVTT
-435 YLNKQAKDV
+435 YLNNQAKDV
-444 LSQFNTINQGT
+444 LSQFNTVNQGT

-477 SSVVQN
+477 TSVVQN

-492 SIAVSNMN
+492 SISVSNMN

-505 EVQVH
+505 GVQIH

-515 NTESDN
+515 NTESDD

-573 RPDSINFN
+573 RADSINFN

-607 TFKQLTKNNQ
+607 TFKQLSKNNQ

-636 SEATDGYISSITNK
+636 SEATDSYISSITNK

-672 TNKLTGAEFIVKSA
+672 TNTLTGAEFIVKSA
-686 DGKRSYTLTDN
+686 DGKQSYTLKDN
-697 QLQQLTPGDYTI
+697 QLQQLSPGDYTI
-709 QETKSP
+709 QEIKSP
-715 KGYQL
+715 TGYQL

-742 SVTSPTANGNG
+742 NVKSPTTDGSG

-802 AKFTLTDA
+802 AKFTVTDS

-817 KETDPTATFTFENL
+817 KETDPTAMFTFENL

-854 IVISDNGNV
+854 IVISDDGNV

-872 KSTLQ
+872 KLTLQ
-877 NDAGNNQISLT
+877 NDAGNNQITLT

-899 TGGSGNELYLI
+899 TGGSGNALYLI
-910 VGGVFIL
+910 VGGAFIL
-917 IAALAGGYYVFRIK
+917 ISALAGGYYVFRIK
-931 RGYRS
+931 RGYR

>member
-1 MFLERRVMKKN
+1 MFLEGRIMKKN

-18 NKFVHFLGIALL
+18 NKIVHFLGIALL

-53 PQYTNN
+53 PQYTKD
-59 SSGIS
+59 SSGTS
-64 PTNSWTIPGQNTVIN
+64 PTNSWTIPGQSTVIN

-97 DSSDTSKSYLKFGTD
+97 DPSDTSKSYLKFGTN

-121 KYAKETSTPG
+121 KYAKETATPG

-139 KGNKIENVKPIDIVL
+139 RGNDQKNIKPVDIVL

-160 SMEDKPSTGTIT
+160 SMEPYRAAAVRSGISSFLQQIT
-172 RAEATRKGVAQF
+172 N
-184 MQAIKDAGIAKYV
+184 AGIGDYV
-197 NLGLIGFSSS
+197 NVGLVGYSSLDYLS
-207 GSINANPDDNNYSA
+207 TKTGIVKVDMKAVSA
-221 TGSAGYL
+221 Q
-228 GVEMKNLETSGQI
+228 GQVAALKGAV
-241 DTINQKLSPKFG
+241 DQTFQ

-263 KGNEML
+263 KGTEML
-269 HRDVSSNQK
+269 DQDSSQNRK

-288 TFSYKVKTATT
+288 TFSYKVTDA
-299 IGDTIYG
+299 IQNNNVVYG
-306 TSYYDNPAYID
+306 TKFSTYSDEPAY
-317 HPGTTSQLIRG
+317 TSQLWITR
-328 YANYST
+328 
-334 NDYKADEDPNAQ
+334 
-346 TVSMRNKGWY
+346 GWY
-356 YLTQNG
+356 GNYPTSYSAG
-362 VKIWNTWA
+362 GSTISDTWP
-370 ATLGAAQDSK
+370 ATLGEAKISK
-380 NQGSEIH
+380 DKGITLH
-387 TLGIQLG
+387 ALGIQIDQDNGYRKDPYNPYMTRQQILANMNLLATPG
-394 NDIRYNSNSLYMTL
+394 LYQDANSANDIEKYLQ
-408 DRVREQIAKTA
+408 DRAQNVISE
-419 SPGFYE
+419 F
-425 DADTPSDIET
+425 DTV
-435 YLNKQAKDV
+435 NNA
-444 LSQFNTINQGT
+444 T
-455 ISDPLGSQFIYGD
+455 ISDPLGSQFQYNGTVD
-468 DTPTVKSVG
+468 VKSIGTKSIVK
-477 SSVVQN
+477 
-483 LPTVTKSNG
+483 LPTTNMTSNQLN
-492 SIAVSNMN
+492 VSDMS
-500 LGKDQ
+500 LGAGE
-505 EVQVH
+505 EVQFH
-510 YQVHL
+510 YQVRL
-515 NTESDN
+515 NTETND
-521 FQPDYWY
+521 FKPDYWY
-528 QMNGKTTFTPTKDSN
+528 QMNGRTTLMSNIKTPDYQ
-543 AVEFGVPS
+543 VDFGVPS

-607 TFKQLTKNNQ
+607 TFKQFSKNNQ

-672 TNKLTGAEFIVKSA
+672 TNTLTGAEFIVKSA
-686 DGKRSYTLTDN
+686 DGKQSYTLKDN
-697 QLQQLTPGDYTI
+697 QLQQLSPGDYTI
-709 QETKSP
+709 QEIKSP
-715 KGYQL
+715 TGYQL

-742 SVTSPTANGNG
+742 NVKSPTTDGSG

-802 AKFTLTDA
+802 AKFTLTDS

-817 KETDPTATFTFENL
+817 KETDPTAMFTFENL

-854 IVISDNGNV
+854 IVISDDGNV

-872 KSTLQ
+872 KLTLQ
-877 NDAGNNQISLT
+877 NDAGNNQITLT
-888 VNNTNKTVFPS
+888 VNNTNKTFFPS

-910 VGGVFIL
+910 VGGAFIL
-917 IAALAGGYYVFRIK
+917 ISALAGGYYIFRIK
-931 RGYRS
+931 RGYR

>member
-12 IHKNLR
+12 IHKNMR

-41 PMLTASAASDIT
+41 PMLTASAASDII

-139 KGNKIENVKPIDIVL
+139 KGNEVKNIKPIDIVL

-160 SMEDKPSTGTIT
+160 SMNSSVNGGNDRVG
-172 RAEATRKGVAQF
+172 ATRQGVKNF
-184 MQAIKDAGIAKYV
+184 LKTINDAGIGKYV
-197 NLGLIGFSSS
+197 NVGVVGFSSPGYISSS
-207 GSINANPDDNNYSA
+207 GTLSENIDSSDNQAHITRINNLLANDF
-221 TGSAGYL
+221 
-228 GVEMKNLETSGQI
+228 K
-241 DTINQKLSPKFG
+241 

-263 KGNEML
+263 TGQNML
-269 HRDVSSNQK
+269 AGDSNNHKK
-278 MMILLTDGVP
+278 MMIMLTDGVP
-288 TFSYKVKTATT
+288 TFSYKVTGTTT
-299 IGDTIYG
+299 ITGTDYG
-306 TSYYDNPAYID
+306 TTFGTNRDE
-317 HPGTTSQLIRG
+317 PGFTSQLWQIDGRTRVASA
-328 YANYST
+328 Y
-334 NDYKADEDPNAQ
+334 
-346 TVSMRNKGWY
+346 TVSGK
-356 YLTQNG
+356 TI
-362 VKIWNTWA
+362 KDTWP
-370 ATLGAAQDSK
+370 ATLGESLIAK
-380 NQGSEIH
+380 NQGTELH
-387 TLGIQLG
+387 ALGIQLSKDVG
-394 NDIRYNSNSLYMTL
+394 YTNNNSDTYLTDSQVR
-408 DRVREQIAKTA
+408 DRMKLLA
-419 SPGFYE
+419 SPGLYQ
-425 DADTPSDIET
+425 DANSASDVTT
-435 YLNKQAKDV
+435 YLNDQAKDV
-444 LSQFNTINQGT
+444 LSQFNTVNQGT

-483 LPTVTKSNG
+483 LPTVTKSNR
-492 SIAVSNMN
+492 SISVNNMN

-505 EVQVH
+505 EVQFH

-515 NTESDN
+515 NTESDD

-672 TNKLTGAEFIVKSA
+672 TNTLTGAEFIVKSA
-686 DGKRSYTLTDN
+686 DGKQSYTLKDN
-697 QLQQLTPGDYTI
+697 QLQQLSPGDYTI
-709 QETKSP
+709 QEIKSP
-715 KGYQL
+715 TGYQL

-742 SVTSPTANGNG
+742 NVKSPTTDGSG

-802 AKFTLTDA
+802 AKFTLTDS

-817 KETDPTATFTFENL
+817 KETDPTAMFTFENL

-854 IVISDNGNV
+854 IVISDDGNV

-872 KSTLQ
+872 KLTLQ
-877 NDAGNNQISLT
+877 NDAGNNQITLT

-899 TGGSGNELYLI
+899 TGGSGNALYLI
-910 VGGVFIL
+910 VGGAFIL
-917 IAALAGGYYVFRIK
+917 ISALAGGYYVFRIK
-931 RGYRS
+931 RGYR

>member
-1 MFLERRVMKKN
+1 MFLEGRIMKKN

-18 NKFVHFLGIALL
+18 KKIVHFLGIALL

-53 PQYTNN
+53 PQYTTN
-59 SSGIS
+59 SSGIV

-79 HQGGDTTNGW
+79 HQGGDTTSGW
-89 DKNSSWNG
+89 DQNRSWND
-97 DSSDTSKSYLKFGTD
+97 DSSYLSDSYLKFGTD

-139 KGNKIENVKPIDIVL
+139 KGNKIENIKPIDIVL

-160 SMEDKPSTGTIT
+160 SMEDKPKNGGET
-172 RAEATRKGVAQF
+172 RAQATRDGVQQF
-184 MQAIKDAGIAKYV
+184 LQAIKDDGKSQYV
-197 NLGLIGFSSS
+197 NVGLVGFSSS
-207 GSINANPDDNNYSA
+207 GDTDVKKDNYSA

-228 GVEMKNLETSGQI
+228 SVDMKNLATTGQI

-263 KGNEML
+263 TGQNML
-269 HRDVSSNQK
+269 AGDSSNHKK
-278 MMILLTDGVP
+278 MMIMLTDGVP
-288 TFSYKVKTATT
+288 TFSYKVTGTTT
-299 IGDTIYG
+299 ITGTDYG
-306 TSYYDNPAYID
+306 TTFSTNRDEPRF
-317 HPGTTSQLIRG
+317 TSQLWQIYGLTKVPSAYR
-328 YANYST
+328 
-334 NDYKADEDPNAQ
+334 
-346 TVSMRNKGWY
+346 VSGK
-356 YLTQNG
+356 TI
-362 VKIWNTWA
+362 KDTWP
-370 ATLGAAQDSK
+370 ATLGESLIAK
-380 NQGSEIH
+380 NQGTELH
-387 TLGIQLG
+387 ALGIQLSKDVG
-394 NDIRYNSNSLYMTL
+394 YTNNYSDTYLTDSQVR
-408 DRVREQIAKTA
+408 DRMKLLA
-419 SPGFYE
+419 SPGLYQ
-425 DADTPSDIET
+425 DANSDSDVTT
-435 YLNKQAKDV
+435 YLNNQAKDV
-444 LSQFNTINQGT
+444 LSQFNTVNQGT

-477 SSVVQN
+477 TSVVQN

-492 SIAVSNMN
+492 SISVSNMN
-500 LGKDQ
+500 IGKDQ
-505 EVQVH
+505 EVQIH

-515 NTESDN
+515 NTESDD

-556 TAIKVTKQW
+556 TAIKVTKKW
-565 QELVDSSK
+565 EELVDSSK

-598 LSKSDDWTK
+598 LSKSDNWAK
-607 TFKQLTKNNQ
+607 TFKQLNKNNQ

-636 SEATDGYISSITNK
+636 SEATDGYVSSISNK

-672 TNKLTGAEFIVKSA
+672 TNTLTGAEFIVKSA
-686 DGKRSYTLTDN
+686 DGKQSYTLKDN
-697 QLQQLTPGDYTI
+697 QLQQLSPGDYTI
-709 QETKSP
+709 QEIKSP
-715 KGYQL
+715 TGYQL

-742 SVTSPTANGNG
+742 NVKSPTTDGSG

-802 AKFTLTDA
+802 AKFTLTDS

-817 KETDPTATFTFENL
+817 KETDPTAMFTFENL

-854 IVISDNGNV
+854 IVISDDGNV

-872 KSTLQ
+872 KLTLQ

-931 RGYRS
+931 RDYRS

>member
-1 MFLERRVMKKN
+1 MFLEGRIMKKN
-12 IHKNLR
+12 IHKKLR
-18 NKFVHFLGIALL
+18 NKFVHFLRIALL

-41 PMLTASAASDIT
+41 PILTASAASDIT
-53 PQYTNN
+53 PQYTKD
-59 SSGIS
+59 SSGTS
-64 PTNSWTIPGQNTVIN
+64 PTNSWTIPGQSTVIN

-139 KGNKIENVKPIDIVL
+139 KGNEVKNIKPIDIVL

-160 SMEDKPSTGTIT
+160 SMNSSVNGGNDRVG
-172 RAEATRKGVAQF
+172 ATRQG
-184 MQAIKDAGIAKYV
+184 IKNFLKTINDAGIGKYV
-197 NLGLIGFSSS
+197 NVGVVGFSSPGYISSS
-207 GSINANPDDNNYSA
+207 GTLSENIDSSDNQAHITRINDLLANDF
-221 TGSAGYL
+221 
-228 GVEMKNLETSGQI
+228 K
-241 DTINQKLSPKFG
+241 

-263 KGNEML
+263 TGQNML
-269 HRDVSSNQK
+269 AGDSNNHKK
-278 MMILLTDGVP
+278 MMIMLTDGVP
-288 TFSYKVKTATT
+288 TFSYKVTGTTT
-299 IGDTIYG
+299 INGTDYG
-306 TSYYDNPAYID
+306 TTFGTIRDE
-317 HPGTTSQLIRG
+317 PGFTSQLWQIYGRTRVASA
-328 YANYST
+328 Y
-334 NDYKADEDPNAQ
+334 
-346 TVSMRNKGWY
+346 TVSGK
-356 YLTQNG
+356 TI
-362 VKIWNTWA
+362 KDTWP
-370 ATLGAAQDSK
+370 ATLGESLIAK
-380 NQGSEIH
+380 NQGTELH
-387 TLGIQLG
+387 ALGIQLSKDVG
-394 NDIRYNSNSLYMTL
+394 YTYNNSDTYLTDSQVR
-408 DRVREQIAKTA
+408 DRMKLLA
-419 SPGFYE
+419 SPGLYQ
-425 DADTPSDIET
+425 DANSASDVTT
-435 YLNKQAKDV
+435 YLNNQAKDV
-444 LSQFNTINQGT
+444 LSQFNTVNQGT

-477 SSVVQN
+477 TSVVQN

-492 SIAVSNMN
+492 SISVSNMN

-505 EVQVH
+505 EVQIH

-515 NTESDN
+515 NTESDD

-528 QMNGKTTFTPTKDSN
+528 QMNGTTTFTPTKDSN

-598 LSKSDDWTK
+598 LSKSDNWAK
-607 TFKQLTKNNQ
+607 TFKQLNKNNQ

-636 SEATDGYISSITNK
+636 SEATDGYISSIANK

-686 DGKRSYTLTDN
+686 DGKQSYTLKDN

-715 KGYQL
+715 SGYQL

-734 WSSSGQGI
+734 WSSNGQGI
-742 SVTSPTANGNG
+742 NVKSPTTDGNG

-760 ATDKSNNTEKN
+760 ATDKSNNTGKN

-802 AKFTLTDA
+802 AKFTLTDSS
-810 AGKTSSY
+810 GKTSSY
-817 KETDPTATFTFENL
+817 KETDPTAMFTFENL

-854 IVISDNGNV
+854 IVISDDGNV

-877 NDAGNNQISLT
+877 NDAGNNQITLT

-899 TGGSGNELYLI
+899 TGGSGSELYLI
-910 VGGVFIL
+910 VGGAFIL
-917 IAALAGGYYVFRIK
+917 ISALAGGYYVFRIK
-931 RGYRS
+931 RGYQS

>member
-1 MFLERRVMKKN
+1 MKKN

-18 NKFVHFLGIALL
+18 NKIVHFLGIVLL

-41 PMLTASAASDIT
+41 PMLTAFAASDIT

-121 KYAKETSTPG
+121 KYAKETATPG

-139 KGNKIENVKPIDIVL
+139 KGNEVKNIKPIDIVL

-160 SMEDKPSTGTIT
+160 SMEPNNNSTKSN
-172 RAEATRKGVAQF
+172 RAQATRDGVKQF
-184 MQAIKDAGIAKYV
+184 LQAIKDAGIAQYV
-197 NLGLIGFSSS
+197 NVGLVGFSSP
-207 GSINANPDDNNYSA
+207 GGYV
-221 TGSAGYL
+221 TGSNGYL
-228 GVEMKNLETSGQI
+228 EVGMQSLSTSGQI
-241 DTINQKLSPKFG
+241 EQINKTLSPTFS

-263 KGNEML
+263 RGQKML
-269 HRDVSSNQK
+269 DDDKNDHQK

-288 TFSYKVKTATT
+288 TFSYKVTQATT
-299 IGDTIYG
+299 ISGTTYG
-306 TSYYDNPAYID
+306 TAFSSSDQDQPGSTSQFVSGRNNWENWNSYYISGTDPNGA
-317 HPGTTSQLIRG
+317 TTSAQ
-328 YANYST
+328 NY
-334 NDYKADEDPNAQ
+334 
-346 TVSMRNKGWY
+346 GLY
-356 YLTQNG
+356 YNTGSN
-362 VKIWNTWA
+362 VKIWNTWP
-370 ATLGAAQDSK
+370 ATLGEAKISRDS
-380 NQGSEIH
+380 GTEIH
-387 TLGIQLG
+387 ALGIQLWDDNNNNYRG
-394 NDIRYNSNSLYMTL
+394 SPLYLSSNSVRSRASLIASSGLYQ
-408 DRVREQIAKTA
+408 DANSA
-419 SPGFYE
+419 S
-425 DADTPSDIET
+425 DVTS
-435 YLNKQAKDV
+435 YLNNQAKNV
-444 LSQFNTINQGT
+444 LSQFNTVNQGT

-492 SIAVSNMN
+492 SISVSNMN
-500 LGKDQ
+500 LGKNQ
-505 EVQVH
+505 EVQIH

-515 NTESDN
+515 NTESDK

-565 QELVDSSK
+565 QELIDSSK

-598 LSKSDDWTK
+598 LSKSDNWAK
-607 TFKQLTKNNQ
+607 TFKQLSKNNQ
-617 SVWLPAYD
+617 SIWLPAYD

-636 SEATDGYISSITNK
+636 SEATDGYVSSITNK

-686 DGKRSYTLTDN
+686 DGKQSYTLKDN
-697 QLQQLTPGDYTI
+697 QLQQLSPGNYTI

-715 KGYQL
+715 TGYQL

-760 ATDKSNNTEKN
+760 ATDKSNNPDKN

-802 AKFTLTDA
+802 AKFTLTDS

-817 KETDPTATFTFENL
+817 KETDPTAMFTFENL

-841 KAPDGYITSQDVT
+841 KAPDGYITSQNVT
-854 IVISDNGNV
+854 IVISDDGSV
-863 NVTNNNGDW
+863 KVTNNNGDW

-917 IAALAGGYYVFRIK
+917 IAVVAGGYYVFRIK

>member
-1 MFLERRVMKKN
+1 MKKN

-18 NKFVHFLGIALL
+18 NKIVHFLGTALL

-41 PMLTASAASDIT
+41 QMLTASAASDIT

-89 DKNSSWNG
+89 DKKDSWEG
-97 DSSDTSKSYLKFGTD
+97 TSSDLTHSYLKFGTD

-139 KGNKIENVKPIDIVL
+139 KGNKIENVKPIDIIL

-160 SMEDKPSTGTIT
+160 SMEDKSSTGTIT
-172 RAEATRKGVAQF
+172 RAEATRKGVKQF
-184 MQAIKDAGIAKYV
+184 LQAIKDAGIAQYV
-197 NLGLIGFSSS
+197 NVGLVGFSSPR
-207 GSINANPDDNNYSA
+207 GYV
-221 TGSAGYL
+221 TGSNGYL
-228 GVEMKNLETSGQI
+228 EVGMQSLSTSGQI
-241 DTINQKLSPKFG
+241 EQINNTLSPTFS

-263 KGNEML
+263 RGQKML
-269 HRDVSSNQK
+269 DDDKNDHQK

-288 TFSYKVKTATT
+288 TFSYKVTQATT
-299 IGDTIYG
+299 ISGTTYG
-306 TSYYDNPAYID
+306 TAFSSSDQDQPGSTSQFVSGRNNWENWNSYYIIGTDPNGA
-317 HPGTTSQLIRG
+317 TTSAQ
-328 YANYST
+328 NY
-334 NDYKADEDPNAQ
+334 
-346 TVSMRNKGWY
+346 GLY
-356 YLTQNG
+356 YNTGNN
-362 VKIWNTWA
+362 VKIWNTWP
-370 ATLGAAQDSK
+370 ATLGEAKISRDS
-380 NQGSEIH
+380 GTEIH
-387 TLGIQLG
+387 ALGIQLG
-394 NDIRYNSNSLYMTL
+394 DDNNKNYWDSPLYLSSNS
-408 DRVREQIAKTA
+408 VRSRASLIA
-419 SPGFYE
+419 SPGLYQ
-425 DADTPSDIET
+425 DANSASDVTT
-435 YLNKQAKDV
+435 YLNNQAKDV
-444 LSQFNTINQGT
+444 LSQFNTVNQGT

-468 DTPTVKSVG
+468 DIPTVKSVG
-477 SSVVQN
+477 TSVVQN

-492 SIAVSNMN
+492 SISVSNMN

-505 EVQVH
+505 EVQIH

-551 AKAPG
+551 GKAPG
-556 TAIKVTKQW
+556 TSIKVTKQW

-581 VTRTVNNQST
+581 VTRSVNNQST

-598 LSKSDDWTK
+598 LSKSDNWAK
-607 TFKQLTKNNQ
+607 TFKQLSKNNQ

-625 NNGNT
+625 NHGNT

-672 TNKLTGAEFIVKSA
+672 TNTLIGAEFIVKSA
-686 DGKRSYTLTDN
+686 DGKQSYTLKDN

-715 KGYQL
+715 TGYQL

-742 SVTSPTANGNG
+742 SATSPTANGNG

-760 ATDKSNNTEKN
+760 ATDKSNNTDKN

-854 IVISDNGNV
+854 IVISDDGNV

-910 VGGVFIL
+910 VGGIFIL

>member
-1 MFLERRVMKKN
+1 MFLEGRIMKKN
-12 IHKNLR
+12 IHKKLR
-18 NKFVHFLGIALL
+18 NKFVHFLRIALL

-41 PMLTASAASDIT
+41 PILTASAASDIT
-53 PQYTNN
+53 PQYTKD
-59 SSGIS
+59 SSGTS
-64 PTNSWTIPGQNTVIN
+64 PTNSWTIPGQSTAIN

-139 KGNKIENVKPIDIVL
+139 KGNEVKNIKPIDIVL
-154 VVDMSG
+154 VIDMSG
-160 SMEDKPSTGTIT
+160 SMNSSVNGGNDRVG
-172 RAEATRKGVAQF
+172 ATRQG
-184 MQAIKDAGIAKYV
+184 IKNFLKTINDAGIGKYV
-197 NLGLIGFSSS
+197 NVGVVGFSSPDYISSS
-207 GSINANPDDNNYSA
+207 GTLSENIDSSDNQAHITRINDLLAKDF
-221 TGSAGYL
+221 
-228 GVEMKNLETSGQI
+228 K
-241 DTINQKLSPKFG
+241 

-263 KGNEML
+263 TGQNML
-269 HRDVSSNQK
+269 HRDVSGNQK

-288 TFSYKVKTATT
+288 TFSYQVTQATT
-299 IGDTIYG
+299 ING
-306 TSYYDNPAYID
+306 TDYALKTSPTETDEPEY
-317 HPGTTSQLIRG
+317 TSQLWKWKWKWNWWTKVDGPYKVSERLIR
-328 YANYST
+328 
-334 NDYKADEDPNAQ
+334 D
-346 TVSMRNKGWY
+346 
-356 YLTQNG
+356 
-362 VKIWNTWA
+362 TWP
-370 ATLGAAQDSK
+370 ATLGESLLAQQ
-380 NQGSEIH
+380 NGTEIH
-387 TLGIQLG
+387 ALGIQIGSDTGYIENKTNPYLNEAAVRARMSLIASSG
-394 NDIRYNSNSLYMTL
+394 LYQDANS
-408 DRVREQIAKTA
+408 A
-419 SPGFYE
+419 S
-425 DADTPSDIET
+425 DVTT
-435 YLNKQAKDV
+435 YLNNQAKDV
-444 LSQFNTINQGT
+444 LKQFNTVNQGT

-477 SSVVQN
+477 GSVVQN

-492 SIAVSNMN
+492 SISVSNMN
-500 LGKDQ
+500 LGKEQ
-505 EVQVH
+505 EVQIH

-598 LSKSDDWTK
+598 LSKSDNWAK
-607 TFKQLTKNNQ
+607 TFKQLNKNNQ

-636 SEATDGYISSITNK
+636 SEATDGYISSIANK

-686 DGKRSYTLTDN
+686 DGKQSYTLKDN
-697 QLQQLTPGDYTI
+697 QLQQLSPGDYTI
-709 QETKSP
+709 QEIKSP
-715 KGYQL
+715 TGYQL

-742 SVTSPTANGNG
+742 NVKSPTTDGSG

-802 AKFTLTDA
+802 AKFTLTDS

-817 KETDPTATFTFENL
+817 KETDPTAMFTFENL

-854 IVISDNGNV
+854 IVISDDGNV

-877 NDAGNNQISLT
+877 NDAGNNQITLT

-899 TGGSGNELYLI
+899 TGGSGSELYLI
-910 VGGVFIL
+910 VGGAFIL
-917 IAALAGGYYVFRIK
+917 ISALAGGYYVFRIK
-931 RGYRS
+931 RGYQS

>member
-1 MFLERRVMKKN
+1 MFLERRVMKKT

-139 KGNKIENVKPIDIVL
+139 KGNEVKNIKPIDIVL

-160 SMEDKPSTGTIT
+160 SMNSSLNGGNDRVG
-172 RAEATRKGVAQF
+172 ATRQGVKNF
-184 MQAIKDAGIAKYV
+184 LKTINDAGIGKYV
-197 NLGLIGFSSS
+197 NVGVVGFSSPGYISSS
-207 GSINANPDDNNYSA
+207 GTLSENIDSSDNQAHITRINDLLAN
-221 TGSAGYL
+221 
-228 GVEMKNLETSGQI
+228 EFK
-241 DTINQKLSPKFG
+241 

-263 KGNEML
+263 TGQSML
-269 HRDVSSNQK
+269 ASDSNDHKK
-278 MMILLTDGVP
+278 MMIMLTDGVP
-288 TFSYKVKTATT
+288 TFSYKVSALTN
-299 IGDTIYG
+299 IGGIDYG
-306 TSYYDNPAYID
+306 TAFGTKRDE
-317 HPGTTSQLIRG
+317 PGNTSQLSS
-328 YANYST
+328 NY
-334 NDYKADEDPNAQ
+334 Y
-346 TVSMRNKGWY
+346 VS
-356 YLTQNG
+356 NG
-362 VKIWNTWA
+362 NGIVKDTWT
-370 ATLGAAQDSK
+370 ATLGEARIAK
-380 NQGSEIH
+380 NSGTELH
-387 TLGIQLG
+387 ALGIQIGADKNYLTKDQVRDKMLLLASSG
-394 NDIRYNSNSLYMTL
+394 LYQDANS
-408 DRVREQIAKTA
+408 A
-419 SPGFYE
+419 S
-425 DADTPSDIET
+425 DVTT
-435 YLNKQAKDV
+435 YLNNQAKDV
-444 LSQFNTINQGT
+444 LSQFNTVNQGT

-477 SSVVQN
+477 NSVVQN

-505 EVQVH
+505 EVQIH

-672 TNKLTGAEFIVKSA
+672 TNKLTGAEFIVKSS
-686 DGKRSYTLTDN
+686 DSKQSYTLTDN

-742 SVTSPTANGNG
+742 SVTSPTTDGNG

-760 ATDKSNNTEKN
+760 ATDTSNNPDKN

-802 AKFTLTDA
+802 AKFTLTDS

-854 IVISDNGNV
+854 IVISDDGNV

-910 VGGVFIL
+910 VGGIFIL

>member
-1 MFLERRVMKKN
+1 MKKN
-12 IHKNLR
+12 IHKKLR
-18 NKFVHFLGIALL
+18 NKFVHFLRIALL

-41 PMLTASAASDIT
+41 PILTASAASDIT
-53 PQYTNN
+53 PQYTKD
-59 SSGIS
+59 SSGTS
-64 PTNSWTIPGQNTVIN
+64 PTNSWTIPGQSTVIN

-139 KGNKIENVKPIDIVL
+139 KGNEVKNIKPIDIVL

-160 SMEDKPSTGTIT
+160 SMNSSVNGGNDRVG
-172 RAEATRKGVAQF
+172 ATRQG
-184 MQAIKDAGIAKYV
+184 IKNFLKTINDAGIGKYV
-197 NLGLIGFSSS
+197 NVGVVGFSSPGYISSS
-207 GSINANPDDNNYSA
+207 GTLSENIDSSDNQAHITRINDLLANDF
-221 TGSAGYL
+221 
-228 GVEMKNLETSGQI
+228 K
-241 DTINQKLSPKFG
+241 

-263 KGNEML
+263 TGQNML
-269 HRDVSSNQK
+269 AGDSNNHKK
-278 MMILLTDGVP
+278 MMIMLTDGVP
-288 TFSYKVKTATT
+288 TFSYKVTGTTT
-299 IGDTIYG
+299 INGTDYG
-306 TSYYDNPAYID
+306 TTFGTIRDE
-317 HPGTTSQLIRG
+317 PGFTSQLWQIYGRTRVASA
-328 YANYST
+328 Y
-334 NDYKADEDPNAQ
+334 
-346 TVSMRNKGWY
+346 TVSGK
-356 YLTQNG
+356 TI
-362 VKIWNTWA
+362 KDTWP
-370 ATLGAAQDSK
+370 ATLGESLIAK
-380 NQGSEIH
+380 NQGTELH
-387 TLGIQLG
+387 ALGIQLSKDVG
-394 NDIRYNSNSLYMTL
+394 YTHNNSDTYLTDSQVR
-408 DRVREQIAKTA
+408 DRMKLLA
-419 SPGFYE
+419 SPGLYQ
-425 DADTPSDIET
+425 DANSASDVTT
-435 YLNKQAKDV
+435 YLNNQAKDV
-444 LSQFNTINQGT
+444 LSQFNTVNQGT

-477 SSVVQN
+477 TSVVQN

-492 SIAVSNMN
+492 SISVSNMN

-505 EVQVH
+505 EVQIH

-515 NTESDN
+515 NTESDD

-607 TFKQLTKNNQ
+607 TFKQLSKNNQ

-636 SEATDGYISSITNK
+636 SEATDSYISSITNK

-672 TNKLTGAEFIVKSA
+672 TNTLTGAEFIVKSA
-686 DGKRSYTLTDN
+686 DGKQSYTLKDN
-697 QLQQLTPGDYTI
+697 QLQQLSPGDYTI
-709 QETKSP
+709 QEIKSP
-715 KGYQL
+715 TGYQL

-742 SVTSPTANGNG
+742 NVKSPTTDGSG

-802 AKFTLTDA
+802 AKFTLTDS

-817 KETDPTATFTFENL
+817 KETDPTAMFTFENL

-854 IVISDNGNV
+854 IVISDDGNV

-877 NDAGNNQISLT
+877 NDAGNNQITLT

-899 TGGSGNELYLI
+899 TGGSGSELYLI
-910 VGGVFIL
+910 VGGAFIL
-917 IAALAGGYYVFRIK
+917 ISALAGGYYVFRIK
-931 RGYRS
+931 RGYQS

>member
-1 MFLERRVMKKN
+1 MKKN
-12 IHKNLR
+12 IHKNMR

-41 PMLTASAASDIT
+41 PMLTASAASDII

-139 KGNKIENVKPIDIVL
+139 KGNEVKNIKPIDIVL

-160 SMEDKPSTGTIT
+160 SMNSSVNGGNDRVG
-172 RAEATRKGVAQF
+172 ATRQGVKNF
-184 MQAIKDAGIAKYV
+184 LKTINDTGIGKYV
-197 NLGLIGFSSS
+197 NVGVVGFSSPGYISSS
-207 GSINANPDDNNYSA
+207 GTLSENIDSSDNQAHITRINNLLANDF
-221 TGSAGYL
+221 
-228 GVEMKNLETSGQI
+228 K
-241 DTINQKLSPKFG
+241 

-263 KGNEML
+263 TGQNML
-269 HRDVSSNQK
+269 AGDSNNHKK
-278 MMILLTDGVP
+278 MMIMLTDGVP
-288 TFSYKVKTATT
+288 TFSYKVTGTTT
-299 IGDTIYG
+299 ITGTDYG
-306 TSYYDNPAYID
+306 TTFGTNRDE
-317 HPGTTSQLIRG
+317 PGFTSQLWQIDGRTRVASA
-328 YANYST
+328 Y
-334 NDYKADEDPNAQ
+334 
-346 TVSMRNKGWY
+346 TVSGK
-356 YLTQNG
+356 TI
-362 VKIWNTWA
+362 KDTWP
-370 ATLGAAQDSK
+370 ATLGESLIAK
-380 NQGSEIH
+380 NQGTELH
-387 TLGIQLG
+387 ALGIQLSKDVG
-394 NDIRYNSNSLYMTL
+394 YTNNNSDTYLTDSQVR
-408 DRVREQIAKTA
+408 DRMKLLA
-419 SPGFYE
+419 SPGLYQ
-425 DADTPSDIET
+425 DANSASDVTT
-435 YLNKQAKDV
+435 YLNDQAKDV
-444 LSQFNTINQGT
+444 LSQFNTVNQGT

-483 LPTVTKSNG
+483 LPTVTKSNR
-492 SIAVSNMN
+492 SISVNNMN

-505 EVQVH
+505 EVQFH

-515 NTESDN
+515 NTESDD

-672 TNKLTGAEFIVKSA
+672 TNTLTGAEFIVKSA
-686 DGKRSYTLTDN
+686 DGKQSYTLKDN
-697 QLQQLTPGDYTI
+697 QLQQLSPGDYTI
-709 QETKSP
+709 QEIKSP
-715 KGYQL
+715 TGYQL

-742 SVTSPTANGNG
+742 NVKSPTTDGSG

-802 AKFTLTDA
+802 AKFTLTDS

-817 KETDPTATFTFENL
+817 KETDPTAMFTFENL

-854 IVISDNGNV
+854 IVISDDGNV

-872 KSTLQ
+872 KLTLQ
-877 NDAGNNQISLT
+877 NDAGNNQITLT

-899 TGGSGNELYLI
+899 TGGSGNALYLI
-910 VGGVFIL
+910 VGGAFIL
-917 IAALAGGYYVFRIK
+917 ISALAGGYYVFRIK
-931 RGYRS
+931 RGYR

>member
-1 MFLERRVMKKN
+1 MKKN

-59 SSGIS
+59 SSGVS

-139 KGNKIENVKPIDIVL
+139 KGNEVKNIKPIDIVL

-160 SMEDKPSTGTIT
+160 SMNSSLNGGNDRVG
-172 RAEATRKGVAQF
+172 ATRQGVKNF
-184 MQAIKDAGIAKYV
+184 LKTINDAGIGKYV
-197 NLGLIGFSSS
+197 NVGVVGFSSPGYISSS
-207 GSINANPDDNNYSA
+207 GTLSENIDSSDNQAHITRINDLLAN
-221 TGSAGYL
+221 
-228 GVEMKNLETSGQI
+228 EFK
-241 DTINQKLSPKFG
+241 

-263 KGNEML
+263 TGQSML
-269 HRDVSSNQK
+269 ASDSNDHKK
-278 MMILLTDGVP
+278 MMIMLTDGVP
-288 TFSYKVKTATT
+288 TFSYKVSALTN
-299 IGDTIYG
+299 IGGIDYG
-306 TSYYDNPAYID
+306 TAFGTKRDE
-317 HPGTTSQLIRG
+317 PGNTSQLSS
-328 YANYST
+328 NY
-334 NDYKADEDPNAQ
+334 Y
-346 TVSMRNKGWY
+346 VS
-356 YLTQNG
+356 NG
-362 VKIWNTWA
+362 NGIVKDTWT
-370 ATLGAAQDSK
+370 ATLGEARIAK
-380 NQGSEIH
+380 NSGTELH
-387 TLGIQLG
+387 ALGIQIGADKNYLTKDQVRDKMLLLASSG
-394 NDIRYNSNSLYMTL
+394 LYQDANS
-408 DRVREQIAKTA
+408 A
-419 SPGFYE
+419 S
-425 DADTPSDIET
+425 DVTT
-435 YLNKQAKDV
+435 YLNNQAKDV
-444 LSQFNTINQGT
+444 LSQFNTVNQGT

-477 SSVVQN
+477 NSVVQN

-505 EVQVH
+505 EVQIH

-672 TNKLTGAEFIVKSA
+672 TNKLTGAEFIVKSS
-686 DGKRSYTLTDN
+686 DGKQSYTLTDN

-742 SVTSPTANGNG
+742 SVTSPTTDGNG

-760 ATDKSNNTEKN
+760 ATDTSNNPDKN

-802 AKFTLTDA
+802 AKFTLTDS

-854 IVISDNGNV
+854 IVISDDGNV

-910 VGGVFIL
+910 VGGIFIL

>member
-12 IHKNLR
+12 IHKNMR
-18 NKFVHFLGIALL
+18 DKFVHFLGIALL
-30 MGSIVTSSFLQ
+30 MVSIVTSSFLQ
-41 PMLTASAASDIT
+41 PMLTASAASDII

-97 DSSDTSKSYLKFGTD
+97 DSSDTSKSYFKFGTD

-139 KGNKIENVKPIDIVL
+139 KGNEVKNIKPIDIVL

-160 SMEDKPSTGTIT
+160 SMNSSVNGGNDRVG
-172 RAEATRKGVAQF
+172 ATRQGVKNF
-184 MQAIKDAGIAKYV
+184 LKTINDAGIGKYV
-197 NLGLIGFSSS
+197 NVGVVGFSSPDYISSS
-207 GSINANPDDNNYSA
+207 GTLSENIDSSDNQAHITRINDLLANDF
-221 TGSAGYL
+221 
-228 GVEMKNLETSGQI
+228 K
-241 DTINQKLSPKFG
+241 

-263 KGNEML
+263 TGQNML
-269 HRDVSSNQK
+269 AGDSNNHKK
-278 MMILLTDGVP
+278 MMIMLTDGVP
-288 TFSYKVKTATT
+288 TFSYKVTGTTT
-299 IGDTIYG
+299 ITGTDYG
-306 TSYYDNPAYID
+306 TTFGTNRDE
-317 HPGTTSQLIRG
+317 PGFTSQLWQIYGRTRVASA
-328 YANYST
+328 Y
-334 NDYKADEDPNAQ
+334 
-346 TVSMRNKGWY
+346 TVSGK
-356 YLTQNG
+356 TI
-362 VKIWNTWA
+362 KDTWP
-370 ATLGAAQDSK
+370 ATLGESLIAK
-380 NQGSEIH
+380 NQGTELH
-387 TLGIQLG
+387 ALGIQLSKDVG
-394 NDIRYNSNSLYMTL
+394 YTNNNSDTYLTDSQVR
-408 DRVREQIAKTA
+408 DRMKLLA
-419 SPGFYE
+419 SPGLYQ
-425 DADTPSDIET
+425 DANSASDVTT
-435 YLNKQAKDV
+435 YLNNQAKDV
-444 LSQFNTINQGT
+444 LSQFNTVNQGT

-477 SSVVQN
+477 TSVVQN

-492 SIAVSNMN
+492 SISVSNMD

-505 EVQVH
+505 GVQIH

-515 NTESDN
+515 NTESDD

-607 TFKQLTKNNQ
+607 TFKQLSKNNQ

-636 SEATDGYISSITNK
+636 SEATDSYISSITNK

-672 TNKLTGAEFIVKSA
+672 TNTLTGAEFIVKSA
-686 DGKRSYTLTDN
+686 DGKQSYTLKDN
-697 QLQQLTPGDYTI
+697 QLQQLSPGDYTI
-709 QETKSP
+709 QEIKSP
-715 KGYQL
+715 TGYQL

-734 WSSSGQGI
+734 WSSRGQGI
-742 SVTSPTANGNG
+742 NVKSPTTDGSG

-802 AKFTLTDA
+802 AKFTVTDS

-817 KETDPTATFTFENL
+817 KETDPTAMFTFENL

-854 IVISDNGNV
+854 IVISDDGNV

-872 KSTLQ
+872 KLTLQ
-877 NDAGNNQISLT
+877 NDAGNNQITLT

-899 TGGSGNELYLI
+899 TGGSGNALYLI
-910 VGGVFIL
+910 VGGAFIL
-917 IAALAGGYYVFRIK
+917 ISALAGGYYVFRIK
-931 RGYRS
+931 RGYR

>member
-1 MFLERRVMKKN
+1 MFLEGRIMKKN

-18 NKFVHFLGIALL
+18 NKIVHFLGIALL

-53 PQYTNN
+53 PQYTAN
-59 SSGIS
+59 SSGTV
-64 PTNSWTIPGQNTVIN
+64 PTNSWTIPRQNTVIN

-89 DKNSSWNG
+89 DNNRSWNG
-97 DSSDTSKSYLKFGTD
+97 DSSDLSDSYLKFGTD
-112 TSNPDYQIR
+112 TSKPDYQIR

-139 KGNKIENVKPIDIVL
+139 KGNKIENIKPIDIVL

-160 SMEDKPSTGTIT
+160 SMEDKPKNGGQT
-172 RAEATRKGVAQF
+172 RAQATRDGVKQF
-184 MQAIKDAGIAKYV
+184 LQAIKDDGKSQYV
-197 NLGLIGFSSS
+197 NVGLVGFSSS
-207 GSINANPDDNNYSA
+207 GDTNVKKDNYSA

-228 GVEMKNLETSGQI
+228 SVDMKNLATTGQI

-269 HRDVSSNQK
+269 QRDVSGNQK

-288 TFSYKVKTATT
+288 TFSYKVTQTTIISGTTYGTAFSPSDQDQPGSTSQFVRWRNNWENGFNRYIGGIDPNEATT
-299 IGDTIYG
+299 SAQNYG
-306 TSYYDNPAYID
+306 LYYNT
-317 HPGTTSQLIRG
+317 G
-328 YANYST
+328 N
-334 NDYKADEDPNAQ
+334 N
-346 TVSMRNKGWY
+346 
-356 YLTQNG
+356 
-362 VKIWNTWA
+362 VKIWNTWP
-370 ATLGAAQDSK
+370 ATLGEAKISKDS
-380 NQGSEIH
+380 GTEIH
-387 TLGIQLG
+387 ALGIQLG
-394 NDIRYNSNSLYMTL
+394 DDNNNNYQGSPLYLSFNSVRSRASLIASSGLYQDANS
-408 DRVREQIAKTA
+408 A
-419 SPGFYE
+419 S
-425 DADTPSDIET
+425 DVTT
-435 YLNKQAKDV
+435 YLNNQAKDV
-444 LSQFNTINQGT
+444 LKQFNTVNQGT

-477 SSVVQN
+477 TSVVQN

-492 SIAVSNMN
+492 SISVSNMN
-500 LGKDQ
+500 LGKNQ
-505 EVQVH
+505 EVQIH

-565 QELVDSSK
+565 HELVNSSK

-598 LSKSDDWTK
+598 LNKSDNWTK
-607 TFKQLTKNNQ
+607 TFKQLNKNNQ

-686 DGKRSYTLTDN
+686 DGKQSYTLTGN

-742 SVTSPTANGNG
+742 SATSPTANGNG
-753 YKDGFSI
+753 YKEGFSI
-760 ATDKSNNTEKN
+760 ATDKSNNTDKN

-802 AKFTLTDA
+802 AKFTLIDS

-854 IVISDNGNV
+854 IVISYNGNV

>member
-12 IHKNLR
+12 IHKNMR
-18 NKFVHFLGIALL
+18 DKFVHFLGIALL
-30 MGSIVTSSFLQ
+30 MVSIVTSSFLQ
-41 PMLTASAASDIT
+41 PMLTASAASDLT
-53 PQYTNN
+53 PQYTTN
-59 SSGIS
+59 SSGTV

-89 DKNSSWNG
+89 DKKDSWE
-97 DSSDTSKSYLKFGTD
+97 DTSSDLTHSYLKFGTD

-160 SMEDKPSTGTIT
+160 SMEDKPKNGDQT
-172 RAEATRKGVAQF
+172 RAQATRDGVKQF
-184 MQAIKDAGIAKYV
+184 LQAIKDDGKSQYV
-197 NLGLIGFSSS
+197 NVGLVGFSSS
-207 GSINANPDDNNYSA
+207 GDTNVTKDNYSA

-228 GVEMKNLETSGQI
+228 SVEMKNLETSGQI

-269 HRDVSSNQK
+269 NRDVSGNQK

-288 TFSYKVKTATT
+288 TFSYQVTQATT
-299 IGDTIYG
+299 ING
-306 TSYYDNPAYID
+306 TDYALKTSPTETDEPEY
-317 HPGTTSQLIRG
+317 TSQLWKWKWNWDRWTKVDGSYKVSERLIR
-328 YANYST
+328 
-334 NDYKADEDPNAQ
+334 D
-346 TVSMRNKGWY
+346 
-356 YLTQNG
+356 
-362 VKIWNTWA
+362 TWP
-370 ATLGAAQDSK
+370 ATLGESLLAQQ
-380 NQGSEIH
+380 NGTEIH
-387 TLGIQLG
+387 ALGIQIGSDTGYIKSKTNPYLNEAAVRARMSLIASSG
-394 NDIRYNSNSLYMTL
+394 LYQDANSAPDVT
-408 DRVREQIAKTA
+408 
-419 SPGFYE
+419 
-425 DADTPSDIET
+425 T
-435 YLNKQAKDV
+435 YLNNQAKDV
-444 LSQFNTINQGT
+444 LKQFNTVNQGT

-477 SSVVQN
+477 GSVVQN

-492 SIAVSNMN
+492 SISVSNMN

-505 EVQVH
+505 EVQIH

-528 QMNGKTTFTPTKDSN
+528 QMNSKTTFTPTKDSN

-607 TFKQLTKNNQ
+607 TFKQLSKNNR

-672 TNKLTGAEFIVKSA
+672 TNTLTGAEFIVKSA
-686 DGKRSYTLTDN
+686 DGKQSYTLKDN
-697 QLQQLTPGDYTI
+697 QLQQLSPGDYTI
-709 QETKSP
+709 QEIKSP
-715 KGYQL
+715 TGYQL

-742 SVTSPTANGNG
+742 NVKSPTTDGSG

-802 AKFTLTDA
+802 AKFTLTDS

-817 KETDPTATFTFENL
+817 KETDPTAMFTFENL

-854 IVISDNGNV
+854 IVISDDGNV

-872 KSTLQ
+872 KLTLQ
-877 NDAGNNQISLT
+877 NDAGNNQITLT

-910 VGGVFIL
+910 VGGAFIL
-917 IAALAGGYYVFRIK
+917 ISALAGGYYIFRIK
-931 RGYRS
+931 RGYR

>member
-1 MFLERRVMKKN
+1 MFLEGRIMKKN

-18 NKFVHFLGIALL
+18 NKIFHFLGIALL

-41 PMLTASAASDIT
+41 PMLTASAASDLT
-53 PQYTNN
+53 PQYTTN
-59 SSGIS
+59 SSGTV

-89 DKNSSWNG
+89 DKKDRWE
-97 DSSDTSKSYLKFGTD
+97 DTSSDLTHSYLKFGTD

-160 SMEDKPSTGTIT
+160 SMEDKPKNGDQT
-172 RAEATRKGVAQF
+172 RAQATRDGVKQF
-184 MQAIKDAGIAKYV
+184 LQAIKDDGKSQYV
-197 NLGLIGFSSS
+197 NVGLVGFSSS
-207 GSINANPDDNNYSA
+207 GDTNVTKDNYSA

-228 GVEMKNLETSGQI
+228 SVEMKNLETSGQI

-269 HRDVSSNQK
+269 QRDVSGNQK

-288 TFSYKVKTATT
+288 TFSYRVTQATT
-299 IGDTIYG
+299 ING
-306 TSYYDNPAYID
+306 TDYALKTSPTETDKPEY
-317 HPGTTSQLIRG
+317 TSQLWKWNWEWWTKVDDSYKVSERLIR
-328 YANYST
+328 
-334 NDYKADEDPNAQ
+334 D
-346 TVSMRNKGWY
+346 
-356 YLTQNG
+356 
-362 VKIWNTWA
+362 TWP
-370 ATLGAAQDSK
+370 ATLGESLLAQQ
-380 NQGSEIH
+380 NGTEIH
-387 TLGIQLG
+387 ALGIQIGSDTGYIKSKTNPYLNEAAVRARMSLIASSG
-394 NDIRYNSNSLYMTL
+394 LYQDANSAPDVT
-408 DRVREQIAKTA
+408 
-419 SPGFYE
+419 
-425 DADTPSDIET
+425 T
-435 YLNKQAKDV
+435 YLNNQAKDV
-444 LSQFNTINQGT
+444 LKQFNTVNQGT

-477 SSVVQN
+477 GSVVQN

-492 SIAVSNMN
+492 SISVSNMN

-505 EVQVH
+505 EVQIR

-607 TFKQLTKNNQ
+607 TFKQFSKNNQ

-672 TNKLTGAEFIVKSA
+672 TNTLTGAEFIVKSA
-686 DGKRSYTLTDN
+686 DGKQSYTLKDN
-697 QLQQLTPGDYTI
+697 QLQQLSPGDYTI
-709 QETKSP
+709 QEIKSP
-715 KGYQL
+715 TGYQL

-742 SVTSPTANGNG
+742 NVKSPTTDGSG

-802 AKFTLTDA
+802 AKFTLTDS

-817 KETDPTATFTFENL
+817 KETDPTAMFTFENL

-872 KSTLQ
+872 KLTLQ
-877 NDAGNNQISLT
+877 NDAGNNQITLT
-888 VNNTNKTVFPS
+888 VNNTNKTIFPS

-910 VGGVFIL
+910 VGGAFIL
-917 IAALAGGYYVFRIK
+917 ISALAGGYYIFRIK
-931 RGYRS
+931 RGYR

>member
-1 MFLERRVMKKN
+1 MFLEGRIMKKN

-18 NKFVHFLGIALL
+18 NKIVHFLGIALL

-41 PMLTASAASDIT
+41 PMLTASAASDLT
-53 PQYTNN
+53 PQYTTN
-59 SSGIS
+59 SSGTV

-89 DKNSSWNG
+89 DKKDSWEG
-97 DSSDTSKSYLKFGTD
+97 TSSDLKHSYLKFGTD

-121 KYAKETSTPG
+121 KYAKETATPG

-139 KGNKIENVKPIDIVL
+139 RGNDQKNIKPVDIVL

-160 SMEDKPSTGTIT
+160 SMEPYRAAAVRSGISSFLQQIT
-172 RAEATRKGVAQF
+172 N
-184 MQAIKDAGIAKYV
+184 AGIGDYV
-197 NLGLIGFSSS
+197 NVGLVGYSSL
-207 GSINANPDDNNYSA
+207 
-221 TGSAGYL
+221 GYL
-228 GVEMKNLETSGQI
+228 STKTGIVKVDMKAVSAQGQVAALKGAV
-241 DTINQKLSPKFG
+241 DQTFQ

-263 KGNEML
+263 KGTEML
-269 HRDVSSNQK
+269 DQDSSQNRK

-288 TFSYKVKTATT
+288 TFSYKVTDA
-299 IGDTIYG
+299 IQNNNVVYG
-306 TSYYDNPAYID
+306 TKFSTYSDEPAY
-317 HPGTTSQLIRG
+317 TSQLWITR
-328 YANYST
+328 
-334 NDYKADEDPNAQ
+334 
-346 TVSMRNKGWY
+346 GWY
-356 YLTQNG
+356 GNYPTSYSAG
-362 VKIWNTWA
+362 GSTISNTWP
-370 ATLGAAQDSK
+370 ATLGEAKISK
-380 NQGSEIH
+380 DKGITLH
-387 TLGIQLG
+387 ALGIQIDQDNGYRKDPYNPYMTRQQILANMNLLATPG
-394 NDIRYNSNSLYMTL
+394 LYQDANSANDIEKYLQ
-408 DRVREQIAKTA
+408 DRAQNVISE
-419 SPGFYE
+419 F
-425 DADTPSDIET
+425 DTV
-435 YLNKQAKDV
+435 NNA
-444 LSQFNTINQGT
+444 T
-455 ISDPLGSQFIYGD
+455 ISDPLGSQFQYNGTVD
-468 DTPTVKSVG
+468 VKSIGTKSIVK
-477 SSVVQN
+477 
-483 LPTVTKSNG
+483 LPTTNMTSNQLN
-492 SIAVSNMN
+492 VSDMS
-500 LGKDQ
+500 LGAGE
-505 EVQVH
+505 EVQFH
-510 YQVHL
+510 YQVRL
-515 NTESDN
+515 NTETND
-521 FQPDYWY
+521 FKPDYWY
-528 QMNGKTTFTPTKDSN
+528 QMNGRTTLMPNIKTPDYQ
-543 AVEFGVPS
+543 VDFGVPS

-565 QELVDSSK
+565 QELTDSSK

-607 TFKQLTKNNQ
+607 TFKQLSKNNQ

-672 TNKLTGAEFIVKSA
+672 TNTLTGAEFIVKSA
-686 DGKRSYTLTDN
+686 DGKQSYTLKDN
-697 QLQQLTPGDYTI
+697 QLQQLSPGDYTI
-709 QETKSP
+709 QEIKSP
-715 KGYQL
+715 TGYQL

-742 SVTSPTANGNG
+742 NVKSPTTDGSG

-802 AKFTLTDA
+802 AKFTLTDS

-817 KETDPTATFTFENL
+817 KETDPTAMFTFENL

-854 IVISDNGNV
+854 IVISDDGNV

-872 KSTLQ
+872 KLTLQ
-877 NDAGNNQISLT
+877 NDAGNNQITLT
-888 VNNTNKTVFPS
+888 VNNTNKTIFPS

-910 VGGVFIL
+910 VGGAFIL
-917 IAALAGGYYVFRIK
+917 ISALAGGYYIFRIK
-931 RGYRS
+931 RGYR

>member
-1 MFLERRVMKKN
+1 MKKI

-139 KGNKIENVKPIDIVL
+139 KGNEVKNIKPIDIVL

-160 SMEDKPSTGTIT
+160 SMNSSVNGGNDRVG
-172 RAEATRKGVAQF
+172 ATRQGVKNF
-184 MQAIKDAGIAKYV
+184 LKTINDAGIGKYV
-197 NLGLIGFSSS
+197 NVGVVGFSSPGYISSS
-207 GSINANPDDNNYSA
+207 GTLSENIDSSDNQAHITRINDLLANDFN
-221 TGSAGYL
+221 
-228 GVEMKNLETSGQI
+228 
-241 DTINQKLSPKFG
+241 

-263 KGNEML
+263 TGQNML
-269 HRDVSSNQK
+269 AGDSNNHKK
-278 MMILLTDGVP
+278 MMIMLTDGVP
-288 TFSYKVKTATT
+288 TFSYKVTEATT
-299 IGDTIYG
+299 INGTDYG
-306 TSYYDNPAYID
+306 TTFGTNRDE
-317 HPGTTSQLIRG
+317 PGFTSQLWKTSGNTRTASSYI
-328 YANYST
+328 
-334 NDYKADEDPNAQ
+334 
-346 TVSMRNKGWY
+346 VSGK
-356 YLTQNG
+356 TI
-362 VKIWNTWA
+362 KDTWP
-370 ATLGAAQDSK
+370 ATLGESLIAK
-380 NQGSEIH
+380 NRGTELH
-387 TLGIQLG
+387 ALGIQLSKDVG
-394 NDIRYNSNSLYMTL
+394 YTNNNINTYLTDSQVR
-408 DRVREQIAKTA
+408 DRMKLLA
-419 SPGFYE
+419 SPGLYQ
-425 DADTPSDIET
+425 DANSASDVTT
-435 YLNKQAKDV
+435 YLNNQAKDV
-444 LSQFNTINQGT
+444 LSQFNTVNQGT

-477 SSVVQN
+477 NSVVQN

-500 LGKDQ
+500 LSKDQ
-505 EVQVH
+505 EVQIH

-686 DGKRSYTLTDN
+686 DGKQSYTLTDN

-742 SVTSPTANGNG
+742 NVKSPITDGNG

-760 ATDKSNNTEKN
+760 ATDKSNNTDKN
-771 NVVRFVKNDALK
+771 NVVRFVKNDVFK

-790 KVDKTTGNALKG
+790 KIDKTTGNALKG

-854 IVISDNGNV
+854 IVISDDGNV

-910 VGGVFIL
+910 VGGIFIL

>member
-1 MFLERRVMKKN
+1 MFLEGRIMKKN
-12 IHKNLR
+12 IHKKLR
-18 NKFVHFLGIALL
+18 NKFVHFLRISLL

-41 PMLTASAASDIT
+41 PILTASAASDIT
-53 PQYTNN
+53 PQYTKD
-59 SSGIS
+59 SSGTS
-64 PTNSWTIPGQNTVIN
+64 PTNSWTIPGQSTVIN

-139 KGNKIENVKPIDIVL
+139 KGNEVKNIKPIDIVL

-160 SMEDKPSTGTIT
+160 SMNSSVNGGNDRVG
-172 RAEATRKGVAQF
+172 ATRQG
-184 MQAIKDAGIAKYV
+184 IKNFLKTINDAGIGKYV
-197 NLGLIGFSSS
+197 NVGVVGFSSPGYISSS
-207 GSINANPDDNNYSA
+207 GTLSENIDSSDNQAHITRINDLLANDF
-221 TGSAGYL
+221 
-228 GVEMKNLETSGQI
+228 K
-241 DTINQKLSPKFG
+241 

-263 KGNEML
+263 TGQNML
-269 HRDVSSNQK
+269 AGDSNNHKK
-278 MMILLTDGVP
+278 MMIMLTDGVP
-288 TFSYKVKTATT
+288 TFSYKVTGTTT
-299 IGDTIYG
+299 INGTDYG
-306 TSYYDNPAYID
+306 TTFGTIRDE
-317 HPGTTSQLIRG
+317 PGFTSQLWQIYGRTRVASA
-328 YANYST
+328 Y
-334 NDYKADEDPNAQ
+334 
-346 TVSMRNKGWY
+346 TVSGK
-356 YLTQNG
+356 TI
-362 VKIWNTWA
+362 KDTWP
-370 ATLGAAQDSK
+370 ATLGESLIAK
-380 NQGSEIH
+380 NQGTELH
-387 TLGIQLG
+387 ALGIQLSKDVG
-394 NDIRYNSNSLYMTL
+394 YTHNNSDTYLTDSQVR
-408 DRVREQIAKTA
+408 DRMKLLA
-419 SPGFYE
+419 SPGLYQ
-425 DADTPSDIET
+425 DANSASDVTT
-435 YLNKQAKDV
+435 YLNNQAKDV
-444 LSQFNTINQGT
+444 LSQFNTVNQGT

-477 SSVVQN
+477 TSVVQN

-492 SIAVSNMN
+492 SISVSNMN

-505 EVQVH
+505 EVQIH

-515 NTESDN
+515 NTESDD

-607 TFKQLTKNNQ
+607 TFKQLSKNNQ

-636 SEATDGYISSITNK
+636 SEATDSYISSITNK

-672 TNKLTGAEFIVKSA
+672 TNTLTGAEFIVKSA
-686 DGKRSYTLTDN
+686 DGKQSYTLKDN
-697 QLQQLTPGDYTI
+697 QLQQLSPGDYTI
-709 QETKSP
+709 QEIKSP
-715 KGYQL
+715 TGYQL

-742 SVTSPTANGNG
+742 NVKSPITDGSG

-790 KVDKTTGNALKG
+790 KADKTTGNALKG
-802 AKFTLTDA
+802 AKFTLTDS

-817 KETDPTATFTFENL
+817 KETDPTAMFTFENL

-854 IVISDNGNV
+854 IVISDDGNV

-877 NDAGNNQISLT
+877 NDAGNNQITLT

-899 TGGSGNELYLI
+899 TGGSGSELYLI
-910 VGGVFIL
+910 VGGAFIL
-917 IAALAGGYYVFRIK
+917 ISALAGGYYVFRIK
-931 RGYRS
+931 RGYQS

>member
-1 MFLERRVMKKN
+1 MKKN
-12 IHKNLR
+12 IHKKLR
-18 NKFVHFLGIALL
+18 NKFVHFLRISLL

-41 PMLTASAASDIT
+41 PILTASAASDIT
-53 PQYTNN
+53 PQYTKD
-59 SSGIS
+59 SSGTS
-64 PTNSWTIPGQNTVIN
+64 PTNSWTIPGQSTAIN

-139 KGNKIENVKPIDIVL
+139 KGNEVKNIKPIDIVL
-154 VVDMSG
+154 VIDMSG
-160 SMEDKPSTGTIT
+160 SMNSSVNGGNDRVG
-172 RAEATRKGVAQF
+172 ATRQG
-184 MQAIKDAGIAKYV
+184 IKNFLKTINDAGIGKYV
-197 NLGLIGFSSS
+197 NVGVVGFSSPGYISSS
-207 GSINANPDDNNYSA
+207 GTLSENIDSSDNQAHITRINDLLANDF
-221 TGSAGYL
+221 
-228 GVEMKNLETSGQI
+228 K
-241 DTINQKLSPKFG
+241 

-263 KGNEML
+263 TGQNML
-269 HRDVSSNQK
+269 AGDSNNHKK
-278 MMILLTDGVP
+278 MMIMLTDGVP
-288 TFSYKVKTATT
+288 TFSYKVTGTTT
-299 IGDTIYG
+299 INGTDYG
-306 TSYYDNPAYID
+306 TTFGTNRDE
-317 HPGTTSQLIRG
+317 PGFTSQLWQIYGRTRVASA
-328 YANYST
+328 Y
-334 NDYKADEDPNAQ
+334 
-346 TVSMRNKGWY
+346 TVSGK
-356 YLTQNG
+356 TI
-362 VKIWNTWA
+362 KDTWP
-370 ATLGAAQDSK
+370 ATLGESLIAK
-380 NQGSEIH
+380 NQGTELH
-387 TLGIQLG
+387 ALGIQLSKDVG
-394 NDIRYNSNSLYMTL
+394 YTYNNSDTYLTDSQVR
-408 DRVREQIAKTA
+408 DRMKLLA
-419 SPGFYE
+419 SPGLYQ
-425 DADTPSDIET
+425 DANSASDVTT
-435 YLNKQAKDV
+435 YLNNQAKDV
-444 LSQFNTINQGT
+444 LSQFNTVNQGT

-477 SSVVQN
+477 TSVVQN

-492 SIAVSNMN
+492 SISVSNMN

-505 EVQVH
+505 EVQIH

-515 NTESDN
+515 NTESDD

-607 TFKQLTKNNQ
+607 TFKQLSKNNQ

-636 SEATDGYISSITNK
+636 SEATDSYISSITNK

-672 TNKLTGAEFIVKSA
+672 TNTLTGAEFIVKSA
-686 DGKRSYTLTDN
+686 DGKQSYTLKDN
-697 QLQQLTPGDYTI
+697 QLQQLSPGDYTI
-709 QETKSP
+709 QEIKSP
-715 KGYQL
+715 TGYQL

-742 SVTSPTANGNG
+742 NVKSPTTDGSG

-802 AKFTLTDA
+802 AKFTLTDS

-817 KETDPTATFTFENL
+817 KETDPTAMFTFENL

-854 IVISDNGNV
+854 IVISDDGNV

-877 NDAGNNQISLT
+877 NDAGNNQITLT

-910 VGGVFIL
+910 VGGAFIL
-917 IAALAGGYYVFRIK
+917 ISALAGGYYVFRIK
-931 RGYRS
+931 RGYQS

>member
-1 MFLERRVMKKN
+1 MKKN

-139 KGNKIENVKPIDIVL
+139 KGNEVKNIKPIDIVL

-160 SMEDKPSTGTIT
+160 SMNSSLNGGNDRVG
-172 RAEATRKGVAQF
+172 ATRQGVKNF
-184 MQAIKDAGIAKYV
+184 LKTINDAGIGKYV
-197 NLGLIGFSSS
+197 NVGVVGFSSPGYISSS
-207 GSINANPDDNNYSA
+207 GTLSENIDSSDNQAHITRINDLLAN
-221 TGSAGYL
+221 
-228 GVEMKNLETSGQI
+228 EFK
-241 DTINQKLSPKFG
+241 

-263 KGNEML
+263 TGQSML
-269 HRDVSSNQK
+269 ASDSNDHKK
-278 MMILLTDGVP
+278 MMIMLTDGVP
-288 TFSYKVKTATT
+288 TFSYKVSALTN
-299 IGDTIYG
+299 IGGIDYG
-306 TSYYDNPAYID
+306 TAFGTKRDE
-317 HPGTTSQLIRG
+317 PGNTSQLSS
-328 YANYST
+328 NY
-334 NDYKADEDPNAQ
+334 Y
-346 TVSMRNKGWY
+346 VS
-356 YLTQNG
+356 NG
-362 VKIWNTWA
+362 NGIVKDTWT
-370 ATLGAAQDSK
+370 ATLGEARIAK
-380 NQGSEIH
+380 NSGTELH
-387 TLGIQLG
+387 ALGIQIGADKNYLTKDQVRDKMLLLASSG
-394 NDIRYNSNSLYMTL
+394 LYQDANS
-408 DRVREQIAKTA
+408 A
-419 SPGFYE
+419 S
-425 DADTPSDIET
+425 DVTT
-435 YLNKQAKDV
+435 YLNNQAKDV
-444 LSQFNTINQGT
+444 LSQFNTVNQGT

-477 SSVVQN
+477 NSVVQN

-505 EVQVH
+505 EVQIH

-672 TNKLTGAEFIVKSA
+672 TNKLTGAEFIVKSS
-686 DGKRSYTLTDN
+686 DGKQSYTLTDN

-742 SVTSPTANGNG
+742 SVTSPTTDGNG

-760 ATDKSNNTEKN
+760 ATDTSNNPDKN

-802 AKFTLTDA
+802 AKFTLTDS

-854 IVISDNGNV
+854 IVISDDGNV

-910 VGGVFIL
+910 VGGIFIL